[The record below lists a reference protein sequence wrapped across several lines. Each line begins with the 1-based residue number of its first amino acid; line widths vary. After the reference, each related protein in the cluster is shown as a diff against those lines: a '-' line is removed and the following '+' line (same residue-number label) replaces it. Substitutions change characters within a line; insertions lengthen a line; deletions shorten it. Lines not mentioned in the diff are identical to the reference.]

1 MKRIFPLILFS
12 FLCLVLAS
20 SYPND
25 KATSRRGT
33 HALASM
39 WKDYEEAAEA
49 GLPQSMMEISAE
61 IKNEA
66 FRRRLPW
73 DFYDASLKH
82 VDAGV
87 NRNWKLRDSLNTAA
101 AKGFEDFG
109 DPLLLLMYDM
119 KMWKSSPDSLYNY
132 VQRHASRL
140 KRSRTASVYSGC
152 NPFSLSVALSSI
164 LGPCSE
170 SVLNSVD
177 NDYEFALWSLLLK
190 KWDRGKV
197 AARTI
202 DALKASFGNS
212 YPASAFLELFEIDV
226 LKDGRKRLDMLGRFA
241 EKYSDK
247 AVSLIAWQDLLQ
259 HEFNEMEDKAS
270 SDEYLA
276 FKEVLNGFLKR
287 KSAFRGD
294 EADIARGCTKVDR
307 ILRQMELKSVKVEFR
322 DGRAEFC
329 LRNMDRIRVI
339 VRNDEESVHDGW
351 LYNARRS
358 FYAYDTLRLDLPP
371 MDDGSW
377 KVVCSDGKKDV
388 ADFIYDKYTLS
399 VAHHDVKTG
408 GGNRKCVY
416 VADYKT
422 GCPLESVDM
431 ELLTSSGRSLCKVGN
446 VVLEGFTPVPDK
458 IYEVLDQSRYDSHRL
473 LISHRSA
480 DGITR
485 RSRAVYLPGPR
496 RAGEDNKIRLGAE
509 VMTDRGA
516 YNPGDTLE
524 YKVVV
529 YVRGAEMRAA
539 DEGLDVKVVLRDSRG
554 EKIAE
559 QTLVLNAFGSATGRF
574 VLDAIERNGYHSLE
588 VSRDGAALGSRGVVV
603 DEFVLPTYDLHFDRF
618 DRIYLPGDKV
628 TLTGV
633 LKSFSGHS
641 LSSADVKYVVKI
653 NQELY
658 HEGRLEI
665 ASDGR
670 FEIPFTATCPEDRT
684 ICDVEVRVM
693 VTDAT
698 GETKEFFWSSAIPSW
713 FKVSAQLLDKDEG
726 AYWWPSGSD
735 RDTIYDKNIVG
746 DDYVRIVCAMGMDR
760 RSSVSGLPMNYRL
773 LKGKEL
779 VQAGSVMSGDTLSVD
794 FTTLPSGAYE
804 FALGASLKDG
814 YGKAVFEVWRSEIL
828 KVGYNDN
835 KLPEPLDRFFRVLD
849 ADRVRFQIGSAVKP
863 MWAVVELVD
872 ETGTPCVDRWG
883 KEEVR
888 VIAVNGESGSG
899 STLHVVDFDY
909 LESYPEMVTVRV
921 AGFRNS
927 QAITWNRSWNRS
939 WNRPVTVPDFNL
951 SISRM
956 QDKAYPDTYCSV
968 DVRMSP
974 DAELLAAVFDKS
986 SEAVLNNRWY
996 GIFPMVK
1003 PVPYVSSV
1011 AGVDAGHYSPH
1022 RLMYKSVSRDNA
1034 VDYVRVEEASAE
1046 MSVDAGLKLDS
1057 DIASDHV
1064 GQIDIRDDFST
1075 TLAFEPFI
1083 YPSESGDACLS
1094 FRTSDKLSTFVVQ
1107 MFAHDKNMNNTVV
1120 RRDMLVTLPVKVSV
1134 AAPSYL
1140 YKGDSYVLNASV
1152 SNLSDSTVDGVMTV
1166 EVYDGEKHEGVVPVQ
1181 VLSRNVRVPAG
1192 GSAAAGF
1199 EIEVPDSLGL
1209 KVVFAGCMES
1219 DGSVVEVS
1227 DGVFVTVPVR
1237 PDSQS
1242 LAESHSMVV
1251 KHGDS
1256 IQEIISML
1264 GERFVNVSSAGA
1276 EYVEV
1281 PLMDMLRESIPSV
1294 VEPEYIDLISL
1305 SEAMYADFM
1314 AYGLHKMDDK
1324 GHEELKPY
1332 LEAAMTY
1339 LNKMSSYRNA
1349 DGGFGWL
1356 RGMPSS
1362 ETVTAVVLEHLAA
1375 LRDKRLLDDI
1385 HLFYGED
1392 ALDVYDDMATD
1403 AVTYLDRS
1411 FFNKDHDRKH
1421 IGGLSLLQ
1429 YMYVRTKFVAVSFD
1443 VRTDAR
1449 VSLNVDLPDAS
1460 LLDKVRLINVYMA
1473 LDASDAGKELARA
1486 WGFRKM
1492 ARQKK
1497 QMYGGVESLLE
1508 YAVQHPD
1515 GGWYYP
1521 NAVPSVRGLLES
1533 EAYAHA
1539 MICDLLRELGEDSLA
1554 DGICVWIMLQKETQE
1569 WSDDPG
1575 YLSALASV
1583 YESSDA
1589 VKGTR
1594 VAMMRKRYT
1603 MPFSQIK
1610 SVGNGMKIDVK
1621 YFKEEMQG
1629 GRREILPGDTLAV
1642 GDKIVAVYSLWSQE
1656 NRSFVR
1662 ISVPRPAAL
1671 SPADQLSGMMG
1682 GWFRGSAGLYPYSYR
1697 EVRTDRTIYWVD
1709 VFPEEKS
1716 VYEEKMFV
1724 TQEGKFVTP
1733 AAEMECMYSPHYRAN
1748 SDGGRIFTVTKA
1760 VE

>member
-33 HALASM
+33 HVLASM

-61 IKNEA
+61 IKKEA

-101 AKGFEDFG
+101 AKDFEDFG

-119 KMWKSSPDSLYNY
+119 NMWKSSPDSLYNY
-132 VQRHASRL
+132 VHRHASRL
-140 KRSRTASVYSGC
+140 KRSRTASAYSGC

-177 NDYEFALWSLLLK
+177 NDYEFALWSLLLR

-226 LKDGRKRLDMLGRFA
+226 VKDGRKRLEMLEEFA

-247 AVSLIAWQDLLQ
+247 AVSLIAWQELLQ
-259 HEFNEMEDKAS
+259 HEFDGMEDKAS

-276 FKEVLNGFLKR
+276 FKEVLNGFQKC

-307 ILRQMELKSVKVEFR
+307 MLRQMESKSVKAEFR

-329 LRNMDRIRVI
+329 LRNMDRIRVT

-388 ADFIYDKYTLS
+388 AEFIYDKYTLS
-399 VAHHDVKTG
+399 VAHHDVKSD
-408 GGNRKCVY
+408 GGNTKYVY

-431 ELLTSSGRSLCKVGN
+431 ELLTSSGRSLCKVDN

-458 IYEVLDQSRYDSHRL
+458 IYGVLDQSRYDSHRL

-516 YNPGDTLE
+516 YNPGDTLQ

-559 QTLVLNAFGSATGRF
+559 QTQTLNAFGSAAGRF

-653 NQELY
+653 NRELY

-726 AYWWPSGSD
+726 FYWWPSGSD

-760 RSSVSGLPMNYRL
+760 ESPVSGLPMNYRL

-779 VQAGSVMSGDTLSVD
+779 VVAGSVMSGDTLSVD

-804 FALGASLKDG
+804 FALEASLKDG
-814 YGKAVFEVWRSEIL
+814 YGKTVSEVWRSEIL
-828 KVGYNDN
+828 KVGDNDDM
-835 KLPEPLDRFFRVLD
+835 LPEPLDRFFRVLD

-863 MWAVVELVD
+863 MWTVVELVD
-872 ETGTPCVDRWG
+872 ETGTPCVDLQG

-927 QAITWNRSWNRS
+927 QAITWNRSWK
-939 WNRPVTVPDFNL
+939 RPVTVPDFNL

-956 QDKAYPDTYCSV
+956 QDKAYPDSYCRV

-986 SEAVLNNRWY
+986 SETVMDNRWY

-1003 PVPYVSSV
+1003 PVPYVSHV

-1022 RLMYKSVSRDNA
+1022 RLMYKSASRNNA
-1034 VDYVRVEEASAE
+1034 VDYVSVEEASAD
-1046 MSVDAGLKLDS
+1046 MSAMGFS
-1057 DIASDHV
+1057 DTPAR
-1064 GQIDIRDDFST
+1064 IDIRDDFSA
-1075 TLAFEPFI
+1075 TLAFEPFL
-1083 YPSESGDACLS
+1083 YPSESGDARLD

-1120 RRDMLVTLPVKVSV
+1120 RREMLVTLPAKVSV

-1140 YKGDSYVLNASV
+1140 YKGDGYVLNASV
-1152 SNLSDSTVDGVMTV
+1152 SNLSDSPLNGVVTV
-1166 EVYDGEKHEGVVPVQ
+1166 EVYDGNTYADVIPVQ

-1237 PDSQS
+1237 PDPQT

-1251 KHGDS
+1251 RPGDS
-1256 IQEIISML
+1256 IQEIRSML

-1294 VEPEYIDLISL
+1294 VEPEYMDLISL
-1305 SEAMYADFM
+1305 SEAMCADFM

-1403 AVTYLDRS
+1403 AVKYLDRS

-1421 IGGLSLLQ
+1421 IGYLSLLQ
-1429 YMYVRTKFVAVSFD
+1429 YMYVRTRFAAVPFD
-1443 VRTDAR
+1443 VKEPAKLSWDAD
-1449 VSLNVDLPDAS
+1449 VEGGS
-1460 LLDKVRLINVYMA
+1460 LLDKVRLIRIYMA
-1473 LDASDAGKELARA
+1473 LNASDAGKELARS
-1486 WGFRKM
+1486 WGLRNM
-1492 ARQKK
+1492 ARLKK
-1497 QMYGGVESLLE
+1497 QMRGEVESLIE
-1508 YAVQHPD
+1508 YAVPHPD

-1521 NAVPSVRGLLES
+1521 NAVPSVRGLLGS

-1539 MICDLLRELGEDSLA
+1539 LICDLLRELGEDSLA
-1554 DGICVWIMLQKETQE
+1554 DGICVWIMLQKETQQ
-1569 WSDDPG
+1569 WSNDPG
-1575 YLSALASV
+1575 YLAALSSV

-1589 VKGTR
+1589 VKDTR
-1594 VAMMRKRYT
+1594 VAKMSKRYQK
-1603 MPFSQIK
+1603 PFSRIK
-1610 SVGNGMKIDVK
+1610 AVGNGMKMDIG
-1621 YFKEEMQG
+1621 YFKEDVRGNRKEV
-1629 GRREILPGDTLAV
+1629 LPGDTLSV
-1642 GDKIVAVYSLWSQE
+1642 GDKVIAVYSLWSQE

-1662 ISVPRPAAL
+1662 VSVPRPAAL
-1671 SPADQLSGMMG
+1671 SPADQLSGMIG
-1682 GWFRGSAGLYPYSYR
+1682 GWARGASGVYPYCYR
-1697 EVRTDRTIYWVD
+1697 EVRSDRTIYWVD

-1716 VYEEKMFV
+1716 SFEEEMFV
-1724 TQEGKFVTP
+1724 MQEGKFVTP
-1733 AAEMECMYSPHYRAN
+1733 SAEMECMYSPHYRAN

>member
-33 HALASM
+33 HVLASM

-61 IKNEA
+61 IKKEA

-101 AKGFEDFG
+101 AKDFEDFG

-119 KMWKSSPDSLYNY
+119 NMWKSSPDSLYNY
-132 VQRHASRL
+132 VHRHASRL
-140 KRSRTASVYSGC
+140 KRSRTASAYSGC

-177 NDYEFALWSLLLK
+177 NDYEFALWSLLLR

-226 LKDGRKRLDMLGRFA
+226 VKDGRKRLEMLEEFA

-247 AVSLIAWQDLLQ
+247 AVSLIAWQELLQ
-259 HEFNEMEDKAS
+259 HEFDGMEDKAS

-276 FKEVLNGFLKR
+276 FKEVLNGFQKC

-307 ILRQMELKSVKVEFR
+307 MLRQMESKSVKAEFR

-329 LRNMDRIRVI
+329 LRNMDRIRVT

-388 ADFIYDKYTLS
+388 AEFIYDKYTLS
-399 VAHHDVKTG
+399 VAHHDVKSD
-408 GGNRKCVY
+408 GGNTKYVY

-431 ELLTSSGRSLCKVGN
+431 ELLTSSGRSLCKVDN

-458 IYEVLDQSRYDSHRL
+458 IYGVLDQSRYDSHRL

-516 YNPGDTLE
+516 YNPGDTLQ

-559 QTLVLNAFGSATGRF
+559 QTQTLNAFGSAAGRF

-653 NQELY
+653 NRELY

-726 AYWWPSGSD
+726 FYWWPSGSD

-760 RSSVSGLPMNYRL
+760 ESPVSGLPMNYRL

-779 VQAGSVMSGDTLSVD
+779 VVAGSVMSGDTLSVD

-804 FALGASLKDG
+804 FALEASLKDG
-814 YGKAVFEVWRSEIL
+814 YGKTVSEVWRSEIL
-828 KVGYNDN
+828 KVGDNDDM
-835 KLPEPLDRFFRVLD
+835 LPEPLDRFFRVLD
-849 ADRVRFQIGSAVKP
+849 DDRVRFQIGSAVKP
-863 MWAVVELVD
+863 MWTVVELVD
-872 ETGTPCVDRWG
+872 ETGTPCVDLQG

-927 QAITWNRSWNRS
+927 QAITWNRSWK
-939 WNRPVTVPDFNL
+939 RPVTVPDFNL

-956 QDKAYPDTYCSV
+956 QDKAYPDSYCRV

-986 SEAVLNNRWY
+986 SETVMDNRWY

-1003 PVPYVSSV
+1003 PVPYVSHV

-1022 RLMYKSVSRDNA
+1022 RLMYKSASRNNA
-1034 VDYVRVEEASAE
+1034 VDYVSVEEASAD
-1046 MSVDAGLKLDS
+1046 MSAMGFS
-1057 DIASDHV
+1057 DTPAR
-1064 GQIDIRDDFST
+1064 IDIRDDFSA
-1075 TLAFEPFI
+1075 TLAFEPFL
-1083 YPSESGDACLS
+1083 YPSESGDARLDFC
-1094 FRTSDKLSTFVVQ
+1094 TSDKLSTFVVQ

-1120 RRDMLVTLPVKVSV
+1120 RREMLVTLPAKVSV
-1134 AAPSYL
+1134 SAPSFL
-1140 YKGDSYVLNASV
+1140 YKGDGYVLNASV
-1152 SNLSDSTVDGVMTV
+1152 SNLSDSPLNGVVTV
-1166 EVYDGEKHEGVVPVQ
+1166 EVYDGNTYADVIPVQ

-1237 PDSQS
+1237 PDSQT

-1251 KHGDS
+1251 RPGDS
-1256 IQEIISML
+1256 IQEIRSML

-1276 EYVEV
+1276 EYAEV
-1281 PLMDMLRESIPSV
+1281 SLMDMLRESIPSV
-1294 VEPEYIDLISL
+1294 VEPEYMDLISL
-1305 SEAMYADFM
+1305 SEAMHADFM

-1403 AVTYLDRS
+1403 AVKYLDRS

-1421 IGGLSLLQ
+1421 IGYLSLLQ
-1429 YMYVRTKFVAVSFD
+1429 YMYVRTRFAAVPFD
-1443 VRTDAR
+1443 VKEPAKLSWDAD
-1449 VSLNVDLPDAS
+1449 VEGGS
-1460 LLDKVRLINVYMA
+1460 LLDKVRLIRIYLA
-1473 LDASDAGKELARA
+1473 LNASDAGKELARS
-1486 WGFRKM
+1486 WGLRNM
-1492 ARQKK
+1492 ARLKK
-1497 QMYGGVESLLE
+1497 QMRGEVESLIE
-1508 YAVQHPD
+1508 YAVPHPD

-1521 NAVPSVRGLLES
+1521 NAVPSVRGLLGS

-1539 MICDLLRELGEDSLA
+1539 LICDLLRELGEDSLA
-1554 DGICVWIMLQKETQE
+1554 DGICVWIMLQKETQQ
-1569 WSDDPG
+1569 WSNDPG
-1575 YLSALASV
+1575 YLAALSSV

-1589 VKGTR
+1589 VKDTR
-1594 VAMMRKRYT
+1594 VAKMSKRYQK
-1603 MPFSQIK
+1603 PFSRIK
-1610 SVGNGMKIDVK
+1610 AVGNGMKMDIG
-1621 YFKEEMQG
+1621 YFKEDVRGNRKEV
-1629 GRREILPGDTLAV
+1629 LPGDTLSV
-1642 GDKIVAVYSLWSQE
+1642 GDKVIAVYSLWSQE

-1662 ISVPRPAAL
+1662 VSVPRPAAL
-1671 SPADQLSGMMG
+1671 SPADQLSGMIG
-1682 GWFRGSAGLYPYSYR
+1682 GWARGSSGVYPYCYR
-1697 EVRTDRTIYWVD
+1697 EVRSDRTIYWVD

-1716 VYEEKMFV
+1716 SFEEEMFV
-1724 TQEGKFVTP
+1724 MQEGKFVTP
-1733 AAEMECMYSPHYRAN
+1733 SAEMECMYSPHYRAN

>member
-1 MKRIFPLILFS
+1 MKRIFLFIS
-12 FLCLVLAS
+12 FFFLCVVLAS
-20 SYPND
+20 SYSYD
-25 KATSRRGT
+25 KTASRRGAHVLT
-33 HALASM
+33 SM

-61 IKNEA
+61 IKKEA
-66 FRRRLPW
+66 FRKRLPW

-101 AKGFEDFG
+101 AKDFEDFG

-140 KRSRTASVYSGC
+140 QRSRTASVYSGC

-177 NDYEFALWSLLLK
+177 NDYEFALWSLLLR

-226 LKDGRKRLDMLGRFA
+226 VKDGCKRLEMLEEFA

-247 AVSLIAWQDLLQ
+247 AVSLIADQELLQ
-259 HEFNEMEDKAS
+259 HEFNEMEAKAS

-276 FKEVLNGFLKR
+276 FKEVLNGFQKC

-307 ILRQMELKSVKVEFR
+307 ILRQMELKSVKAEFR

-329 LRNMDRIRVI
+329 QRNMDRIRVT

-351 LYNARRS
+351 HYNARRS

-399 VAHHDVKTG
+399 VAHHDVRAG
-408 GGNRKCVY
+408 GGNRKCIY

-422 GCPLESVDM
+422 GRPLETVDM
-431 ELLTSSGRSLCKVGN
+431 ELMTSSGRSLCKVDN
-446 VVLEGFTPVPDK
+446 VLLEGFTPVPDK
-458 IYEVLDQSRYDSHRL
+458 IYRALDESAYDSHRL
-473 LISHRSA
+473 LISHRGA

-485 RSRAVYLPGPR
+485 RARAVYLPASR
-496 RAGEDNKIRLGAE
+496 RATEDAKFRLGAE

-539 DEGLDVKVVLRDSRG
+539 DEGLDVRVFLRDSRG
-554 EKIAE
+554 EKLAE
-559 QTLVLNAFGSATGRF
+559 QTLVLNAFGSAAGRF
-574 VLDAIERNGYHSLE
+574 VLDDIERNGYHSLE
-588 VSRDGAALGSRGVVV
+588 VSREGTVLGSQGVVV
-603 DEFVLPTYDLHFDRF
+603 DEFVLPTYDLQFDKF

-628 TLTGV
+628 ALTGV
-633 LKSFSGHS
+633 LKSYSGHS

-698 GETKEFFWSSAIPSW
+698 GETKEFFWSSAIPSS

-726 AYWWPSGSD
+726 FYWWPSGSD

-760 RSSVSGLPMNYRL
+760 KSSVSGLPMNYRL

-779 VQAGSVMSGDTLSVD
+779 VQVGSVMSSDTLSVD

-804 FALGASLKDG
+804 FALEASMRDG
-814 YGKAVFEVWRSEIL
+814 YGKTVSEVWRSEIL
-828 KVGYNDN
+828 KVGDNDDM
-835 KLPEPLDRFFRVLD
+835 LPEPLDRFFRVLD
-849 ADRVRFQIGSAVKP
+849 DDRVRFQIGSAVKP
-863 MWAVVELVD
+863 MWIVVELVD
-872 ETGTPCVDRWG
+872 ETGTPCVDLQG

-888 VIAVNGESGSG
+888 EIAVNGGSGSG

-909 LESYPEMVTVRV
+909 LESYPEMVAVRV
-921 AGFRNS
+921 TGFRNS
-927 QAITWNRSWNRS
+927 QAITWNRSWK
-939 WNRPVTVPDFNL
+939 RPVTVPDFNL

-956 QDKAYPDTYCSV
+956 QDKAYPDSYCSV
-968 DVRMSP
+968 GVRMSP

-986 SEAVLNNRWY
+986 SEAVQNNRWY

-1003 PVPYVSSV
+1003 PVPYVSHV

-1022 RLMYKSVSRDNA
+1022 RFMYKSASRNNA
-1034 VDYVRVEEASAE
+1034 VDYVRVEEASAD
-1046 MSVDAGLKLDS
+1046 MSAMSFS
-1057 DIASDHV
+1057 DTPAR
-1064 GQIDIRDDFST
+1064 IDIRDDFST

-1083 YPSESGDACLS
+1083 YPSESGDARLN

-1120 RRDMLVTLPVKVSV
+1120 RREMLVTLPAKVSV
-1134 AAPSYL
+1134 SAPSYL

-1152 SNLSDSTVDGVMTV
+1152 SSLSDSPLNGVVTV
-1166 EVYDGEKHEGVVPVQ
+1166 EVYDGDTYTDAAPVQ

-1192 GSAAAGF
+1192 GSTAAGF
-1199 EIEVPDSLGL
+1199 EIQVPDSLGL
-1209 KVVFAGCMES
+1209 KVVFAGCMEA

-1237 PDSQS
+1237 PDSQTLS
-1242 LAESHSMVV
+1242 ESHSMVV
-1251 KHGDS
+1251 KPGDS
-1256 IQEIISML
+1256 IQEIRSVL

-1276 EYVEV
+1276 DYVEV
-1281 PLMDMLRESIPSV
+1281 MLMNMLRESIPNV
-1294 VEPEYIDLISL
+1294 VEPEYMDLISL
-1305 SEAMYADFM
+1305 SEAMHADFI
-1314 AYGLHKMDDK
+1314 AYGLHKMDNRSQD
-1324 GHEELKPY
+1324 EMKPY
-1332 LEAAMTY
+1332 LDAAMTY
-1339 LNKMSSYRNA
+1339 LNQMSSYRNA

-1375 LRDKRLLDDI
+1375 LRDNRLMDDI
-1385 HLFYGED
+1385 HLSYGED

-1403 AVTYLDRS
+1403 AVKYLDRS
-1411 FFNKDHDRKH
+1411 FFNKDHDCKR
-1421 IGGLSLLQ
+1421 IGCLSLLQ
-1429 YMYVRTKFVAVSFD
+1429 YMYVRARFVAVPFD
-1443 VRTDAR
+1443 VKMSAKPSWDADVR
-1449 VSLNVDLPDAS
+1449 GGS
-1460 LLDKVRLINVYMA
+1460 LLDKVRLIRIYMA
-1473 LDASDAGKELARA
+1473 LNASDAGRELARS
-1486 WGFRKM
+1486 WGLRNM
-1492 ARQKK
+1492 ARLKK
-1497 QMYGGVESLLE
+1497 QMRGEVESLIE
-1508 YAVQHPD
+1508 YAVPHPD

-1539 MICDLLRELGEDSLA
+1539 MICDLLRELGEDRLA
-1554 DGICVWIMLQKETQE
+1554 DGICVWIMLQKETQQ
-1569 WSDDPG
+1569 WSNDPG
-1575 YLSALASV
+1575 YLAALSSV
-1583 YESSDA
+1583 YGSSDA
-1589 VKGTR
+1589 VKDTR
-1594 VAMMRKRYT
+1594 VARMSKCYEK
-1603 MPFSQIK
+1603 PFTQIK
-1610 SVGNGMKIDVK
+1610 AVGNGMKMDIG
-1621 YFKEEMQG
+1621 YFKEDIRGNRKEV
-1629 GRREILPGDTLAV
+1629 LPGDTLSV
-1642 GDKIVAVYSLWSQE
+1642 GDKVIAVYSLWSQE

-1662 ISVPRPAAL
+1662 VSVPRPAAL
-1671 SPADQLSGMMG
+1671 RPVDQLSGMIG
-1682 GWFRGSAGLYPYSYR
+1682 GWFRGSSGVYPYCYR
-1697 EVRTDRTIYWVD
+1697 EVRADRTIYWVD

-1716 VYEEKMFV
+1716 SFEEEMFV
-1724 TQEGKFVTP
+1724 EQEGEFVTP
-1733 AAEMECMYSPHYRAN
+1733 AAEVECMYSPHYRAN
-1748 SDGGRIFTVTKA
+1748 VDGGRIFTVTKA
-1760 VE
+1760 AE

>member
-1 MKRIFPLILFS
+1 M
-12 FLCLVLAS
+12 
-20 SYPND
+20 
-25 KATSRRGT
+25 
-33 HALASM
+33 
-39 WKDYEEAAEA
+39 
-49 GLPQSMMEISAE
+49 PQKMMEISGE
-61 IKNEA
+61 IKKEA
-66 FRRRLPW
+66 FRRHLPW

-101 AKGFEDFG
+101 AKGFEEFG

-140 KRSRTASVYSGC
+140 KRSENRAVYSGC

-164 LGPCSE
+164 LGPCSD
-170 SVLNSVD
+170 SVLNSLE
-177 NDYEFALWSLLLK
+177 NDYEFALWSLLLR

-212 YPASAFLELFEIDV
+212 YPSSAFLELFETDV
-226 LKDGRKRLDMLGRFA
+226 VKDDRKRLEMLELFTD
-241 EKYSDK
+241 KYSDR
-247 AVSLIAWQDLLQ
+247 AVSLIARQELLQ
-259 HEFNEMEDKAS
+259 QEFDDMENKAS
-270 SDEYLA
+270 CDEYLA
-276 FKEVLNGFLKR
+276 FKEILNGFLKR

-294 EADIARGCTKVDR
+294 EADIARGCIKVDR
-307 ILRQMELKSVKVEFR
+307 ILRQMEMKSVKAELR

-329 LRNMDRIRVI
+329 LRNMDRIRVTI
-339 VRNDEESVHDGW
+339 KNDEESIHDEW

-358 FYAYDTLRLDLPP
+358 FYAYDTLRLELPP

-388 ADFIYDKYTLS
+388 AEFIYDKYTLS
-399 VAHHDVKTG
+399 VAHHDVKSD
-408 GGNRKCVY
+408 GGNTKYVY

-431 ELLTSSGRSLCKVGN
+431 ELLTSSGRSLCKVAN

-473 LISHRSA
+473 LISHRCA

-485 RSRAVYLPGPR
+485 RSRAVYLPASR
-496 RAGEDNKIRLGAE
+496 RADEDKKIRLGAA

-516 YNPGDTLE
+516 YNPGDTLQ

-529 YVRGAEMRAA
+529 YVRGTEMRAV

-559 QTLVLNAFGSATGRF
+559 QALVLNAFGSAAGRF

-588 VSRDGAALGSRGVVV
+588 VSHDGAALGSQGVVV
-603 DEFVLPTYDLHFDRF
+603 DEFVLPTYDLQFDRF

-653 NQELY
+653 NRELY

-670 FEIPFTATCPEDRT
+670 FEIPFIATCPEDRA

-698 GETKEFFWSSAIPSW
+698 GETKEFFWSTAIPSS

-726 AYWWPSGSD
+726 FYWWPSGSD

-746 DDYVRIVCAMGMDR
+746 DDYVRIMCEMGMDR
-760 RSSVSGLPMNYRL
+760 NSPVSGLPMNYRL

-779 VQAGSVMSGDTLSVD
+779 VHAGSIISGDTLSVD

-804 FALGASLKDG
+804 FVLEASLEDG
-814 YGKAVFEVWRSEIL
+814 YGKTVSEVWRSEIL
-828 KVGYNDN
+828 KIGDNDAM
-835 KLPEPLDRFFRVLD
+835 LPEPLDRFFRVLD
-849 ADRVRFQIGSAVKP
+849 DDRVSFQIGSALKP

-888 VIAVNGESGSG
+888 VITVNGEPGSG

-909 LESYPEMVTVRV
+909 PESYPEMVTVRV
-921 AGFRNS
+921 TGFRNS
-927 QAITWNRSWNRS
+927 QVITWNRSWK
-939 WNRPVTVPDFNL
+939 RPVTVPDFNL
-951 SISRM
+951 SISRI
-956 QDKAYPDTYCSV
+956 QDRVYPDSYCSV
-968 DVRMSP
+968 DVSMSP
-974 DAELLAAVFDKS
+974 DAELLTAVFDKS
-986 SEAVLNNRWY
+986 SETVMGNRWY

-1011 AGVDAGHYSPH
+1011 TGIDAGHYSPH
-1022 RLMYKSVSRDNA
+1022 RLKYYKSASRNNA

-1046 MSVDAGLKLDS
+1046 MSVMDYADTP
-1057 DIASDHV
+1057 AR
-1064 GQIDIRDDFST
+1064 IDIRDDFST

-1083 YPSESGDACLS
+1083 YPSESGDARLN

-1120 RRDMLVTLPVKVSV
+1120 RREILVTLPVKVSV
-1134 AAPSYL
+1134 TAPSYL
-1140 YKGDSYVLNASV
+1140 YKGDSYVLNASL
-1152 SNLSDSTVDGVMTV
+1152 SNLSDSPLNGVVTV
-1166 EVYDGEKHEGVVPVQ
+1166 EVYDGETYTDAAPVQ
-1181 VLSRNVRVPAG
+1181 VLARNVCVPAG

-1209 KVVFAGCMES
+1209 KVVFAGCVEA

-1237 PDSQS
+1237 PDSQTLS
-1242 LAESHSMVV
+1242 ESHSMVV
-1251 KHGDS
+1251 KPGDS
-1256 IQEIISML
+1256 IQEIRSVL

-1276 EYVEV
+1276 DYVEV
-1281 PLMDMLRESIPSV
+1281 MLMDMLRESIPNV
-1294 VEPEYIDLISL
+1294 VEPEYMDLISL
-1305 SEAMYADFM
+1305 SEAMHADFI
-1314 AYGLHKMDDK
+1314 AYGLHKMDNRSQ
-1324 GHEELKPY
+1324 EEMKPY
-1332 LEAAMTY
+1332 LDAAMTY
-1339 LNKMSSYRNA
+1339 LNQMSSYRNA

-1375 LRDKRLLDDI
+1375 LRDKRLMDDI
-1385 HLFYGED
+1385 HLSYGED

-1403 AVTYLDRS
+1403 AVKYLDRS
-1411 FFNKDHDRKH
+1411 FFNKDHDCKR
-1421 IGGLSLLQ
+1421 IGCLSLLQ
-1429 YMYVRTKFVAVSFD
+1429 YMYVRARFVAVPFD
-1443 VRTDAR
+1443 VKMSAKPSWDADVR
-1449 VSLNVDLPDAS
+1449 GAS
-1460 LLDKVRLINVYMA
+1460 LLDKVRLIRIYMA
-1473 LDASDAGKELARA
+1473 LNASDAGRELARS
-1486 WGFRKM
+1486 WGLRNM
-1492 ARQKK
+1492 ARLKK
-1497 QMYGGVESLLE
+1497 QMRGEVESLIE
-1508 YAVQHPD
+1508 YAVPHPD

-1539 MICDLLRELGEDSLA
+1539 MICDLLRELGEDRLA
-1554 DGICVWIMLQKETQE
+1554 DGICVWIMLQKETQQ
-1569 WSDDPG
+1569 WSNDPG
-1575 YLSALASV
+1575 YLAALSSV
-1583 YESSDA
+1583 YGSSDA
-1589 VKGTR
+1589 VKDTR
-1594 VAMMRKRYT
+1594 VARMSKCYEK
-1603 MPFSQIK
+1603 PFTQIK
-1610 SVGNGMKIDVK
+1610 AVGNGMKMDIG
-1621 YFKEEMQG
+1621 YFKEDIRGNRKEV
-1629 GRREILPGDTLAV
+1629 LPGDTLSV
-1642 GDKIVAVYSLWSQE
+1642 GDKVIAVYSLWSQE

-1662 ISVPRPAAL
+1662 VSVPRPAAL
-1671 SPADQLSGMMG
+1671 RPADQLSGMIG
-1682 GWFRGSAGLYPYSYR
+1682 GWFRGSSGVYPYCYR
-1697 EVRTDRTIYWVD
+1697 EVRADRTIYWVD

-1716 VYEEKMFV
+1716 SLEEEMFV
-1724 TQEGKFVTP
+1724 EQEGVFVTP
-1733 AAEMECMYSPHYRAN
+1733 AAEVECMYSSHYRAN
-1748 SDGGRIFTVTKA
+1748 VDGGRILTVTKA
-1760 VE
+1760 AE

>member
-33 HALASM
+33 HVLASM

-61 IKNEA
+61 IKKEA

-101 AKGFEDFG
+101 AKDFEDFG

-119 KMWKSSPDSLYNY
+119 NMWKSSPDSLYNY
-132 VQRHASRL
+132 VHRHASRL
-140 KRSRTASVYSGC
+140 KRSRTASAYSGC

-177 NDYEFALWSLLLK
+177 NDYEFALWSLLLR

-226 LKDGRKRLDMLGRFA
+226 VKDGRKRLEMLEEFA

-247 AVSLIAWQDLLQ
+247 AVSLIAWQELLQ
-259 HEFNEMEDKAS
+259 HEFDGMEDKAS

-276 FKEVLNGFLKR
+276 FKEVLNGFQKC

-307 ILRQMELKSVKVEFR
+307 MLRQMESKSVKAEFR

-329 LRNMDRIRVI
+329 LRNMDRIRVT

-388 ADFIYDKYTLS
+388 AEFIYDKYTLS
-399 VAHHDVKTG
+399 VAHHDVKSD
-408 GGNRKCVY
+408 GGNTKYVY

-431 ELLTSSGRSLCKVGN
+431 ELLTSSGRSLCKVDN

-458 IYEVLDQSRYDSHRL
+458 IYGVLDQSRYDSHRL

-516 YNPGDTLE
+516 YNPGDTLQ

-559 QTLVLNAFGSATGRF
+559 QTQTLNAFGSAAGRF

-653 NQELY
+653 NRELY

-726 AYWWPSGSD
+726 FYWWPSGSD

-760 RSSVSGLPMNYRL
+760 ESPVSGLPMNYRL

-779 VQAGSVMSGDTLSVD
+779 VVAGSVMSGDTLSVD

-804 FALGASLKDG
+804 FALEASLKDG
-814 YGKAVFEVWRSEIL
+814 YGKTVSEVWRSEIL
-828 KVGYNDN
+828 KVGDNDDM
-835 KLPEPLDRFFRVLD
+835 LPEPLDRFFRVLD

-863 MWAVVELVD
+863 MWTVVELVD
-872 ETGTPCVDRWG
+872 ETGTPCVDLQG

-927 QAITWNRSWNRS
+927 QAITWNRSWK
-939 WNRPVTVPDFNL
+939 RPVTVPDFNL

-956 QDKAYPDTYCSV
+956 QDKAYPDSYCRV

-986 SEAVLNNRWY
+986 SETVMDNRWY

-1003 PVPYVSSV
+1003 PVPYVSHV

-1022 RLMYKSVSRDNA
+1022 RLMYKSASRNNA
-1034 VDYVRVEEASAE
+1034 VDYVSVEEASAD
-1046 MSVDAGLKLDS
+1046 MSAMGFS
-1057 DIASDHV
+1057 DTPAR
-1064 GQIDIRDDFST
+1064 IDIRDDFSA
-1075 TLAFEPFI
+1075 TLAFEPFL
-1083 YPSESGDACLS
+1083 YPSESGDARLD

-1120 RRDMLVTLPVKVSV
+1120 RRDMLVTLPAKVSV

-1140 YKGDSYVLNASV
+1140 YKGDGYVLNASV
-1152 SNLSDSTVDGVMTV
+1152 SNLSDSPLNGVVTV
-1166 EVYDGEKHEGVVPVQ
+1166 EVYDGNTYADVIPVQ

-1237 PDSQS
+1237 PDSQT

-1251 KHGDS
+1251 RPGDS
-1256 IQEIISML
+1256 IQEIRSML
-1264 GERFVNVSSAGA
+1264 GKRFVNVSSAGA

-1294 VEPEYIDLISL
+1294 VEPEYMDLISL

-1403 AVTYLDRS
+1403 AVKYLDRS

-1421 IGGLSLLQ
+1421 IGYLSLLQ
-1429 YMYVRTKFVAVSFD
+1429 YMYVRTRFAAVPFD
-1443 VRTDAR
+1443 VKEPAKLSWDAD
-1449 VSLNVDLPDAS
+1449 VEGGS
-1460 LLDKVRLINVYMA
+1460 LLDKVRLIRIYLA
-1473 LDASDAGKELARA
+1473 LNASDAGKELARS
-1486 WGFRKM
+1486 WGLRNM
-1492 ARQKK
+1492 ARLKK
-1497 QMYGGVESLLE
+1497 QMRGEVESLIE
-1508 YAVQHPD
+1508 YAVPHPD

-1521 NAVPSVRGLLES
+1521 NAVPSVRGLLGS

-1554 DGICVWIMLQKETQE
+1554 DGICVWIMLQKETQQ
-1569 WSDDPG
+1569 WSNDPG
-1575 YLSALASV
+1575 YLAALSSV

-1589 VKGTR
+1589 VKDTR
-1594 VAMMRKRYT
+1594 VAKMSKRYQK
-1603 MPFSQIK
+1603 PFSRIK
-1610 SVGNGMKIDVK
+1610 AVGNGMKMDIG
-1621 YFKEEMQG
+1621 YFKEDVRGNRKEV
-1629 GRREILPGDTLAV
+1629 LPGDTLSV
-1642 GDKIVAVYSLWSQE
+1642 GDKVIAVYSLWSQE

-1662 ISVPRPAAL
+1662 VSVPRPAAL
-1671 SPADQLSGMMG
+1671 SPADQLSGMIG
-1682 GWFRGSAGLYPYSYR
+1682 GWARGSSGVYPYCYR
-1697 EVRTDRTIYWVD
+1697 EVRSDRTIYWVD

-1716 VYEEKMFV
+1716 SFEEEMFV
-1724 TQEGKFVTP
+1724 MQEGKFVTP
-1733 AAEMECMYSPHYRAN
+1733 SAEMECMYSPHYRAN

>member
-33 HALASM
+33 HVLASM

-61 IKNEA
+61 IKKEA

-132 VQRHASRL
+132 VQGHASRL
-140 KRSRTASVYSGC
+140 KRSENRAVYSGC
-152 NPFSLSVALSSI
+152 NPFSQSMSLNSI
-164 LGPCSE
+164 LDPCSE
-170 SVLNSVD
+170 ALLEDVD
-177 NDYEFALWSLLLK
+177 NDYEFALWSLLLR

-197 AARTI
+197 AEKTI
-202 DALKASFGNS
+202 AELKKSFGNS
-212 YPASAFLELFEIDV
+212 YPASAFLELFEIEV
-226 LKDGRKRLDMLGRFA
+226 LKDGRKRLDMLGGFA

-247 AVSLIAWQDLLQ
+247 AVSLIADQELLQ
-259 HEFNEMEDKAS
+259 HEFNEMEDNAS

-276 FKEVLNGFLKR
+276 FKEVLNGFQTR

-294 EADIARGCTKVDR
+294 EADIASGCAKVDR
-307 ILRQMELKSVKVEFR
+307 ILRQMELKSVKAEFR

-388 ADFIYDKYTLS
+388 AEFIYDKYTLS
-399 VAHHDVKTG
+399 VAHHDVKSD
-408 GGNRKCVY
+408 GGNTKYVY

-431 ELLTSSGRSLCKVGN
+431 ELLTSSGRSLCRVDD

-458 IYEVLDQSRYDSHRL
+458 IYGVLDQSRYDSHRL

-516 YNPGDTLE
+516 YNPGDTLQ

-559 QTLVLNAFGSATGRF
+559 QTLVLNAFGSAAGRF
-574 VLDAIERNGYHSLE
+574 ALDGIERNGYHSLE
-588 VSRDGAALGSRGVVV
+588 VSRDGAALGSQGVVV
-603 DEFVLPTYDLHFDRF
+603 DEFVLPTYDLQFDRF

-653 NQELY
+653 NRELY

-670 FEIPFTATCPEDRT
+670 FEIPFTATCPEDRN

-693 VTDAT
+693 ITDAT

-726 AYWWPSGSD
+726 FYWWPSGSD

-760 RSSVSGLPMNYRL
+760 KSPVLGLPMNYRL

-779 VQAGSVMSGDTLSVD
+779 VMTGSVMSGDTLSVD

-804 FALGASLKDG
+804 FAIEASLKDG
-814 YGKAVFEVWRSEIL
+814 HGKTVSEVWRSEIL
-828 KVGYNDN
+828 KVGDNDDM
-835 KLPEPLDRFFRVLD
+835 LPEPLDRFFRVLD

-863 MWAVVELVD
+863 MWTVVELVD

-883 KEEVR
+883 KEVVR

-927 QAITWNRSWNRS
+927 QAITWNRSWK
-939 WNRPVTVPDFNL
+939 RPVTVPDFNL

-956 QDKAYPDTYCSV
+956 QDKAYPDSYCSV

-986 SEAVLNNRWY
+986 SETVMDNRWY
-996 GIFPMVK
+996 GIFPMLK
-1003 PVPYVSSV
+1003 PVPYVSHV

-1022 RLMYKSVSRDNA
+1022 RLMYKSASRNNA
-1034 VDYVRVEEASAE
+1034 VDYVSVEEASAD
-1046 MSVDAGLKLDS
+1046 MSAMGFS
-1057 DIASDHV
+1057 DTPAR
-1064 GQIDIRDDFST
+1064 IDIRNDFSA
-1075 TLAFEPFI
+1075 TLAFEPFL
-1083 YPSESGDACLS
+1083 YPSESGDARLD

-1120 RRDMLVTLPVKVSV
+1120 RREMLVTLPAKVSV
-1134 AAPSYL
+1134 SAPSYL
-1140 YKGDSYVLNASV
+1140 YKGDGYVLNASV
-1152 SNLSDSTVDGVMTV
+1152 SNLSDSPLNGVVTV
-1166 EVYDGEKHEGVVPVQ
+1166 EVYDGNTYADVIPVQ

-1209 KVVFAGCMES
+1209 KVVFAGRMES

-1251 KHGDS
+1251 KPGDS
-1256 IQEIISML
+1256 IQEIRSML

-1294 VEPEYIDLISL
+1294 VEPEYMDLISL

-1324 GHEELKPY
+1324 GQEELKPY

-1339 LNKMSSYRNA
+1339 LNQMSSYRNA

-1403 AVTYLDRS
+1403 AVKYLDRS
-1411 FFNKDHDRKH
+1411 FFNKDHDRKY
-1421 IGGLSLLQ
+1421 IGCLSLLQ
-1429 YMYVRTKFVAVSFD
+1429 YMYVRTRFAAVPFD
-1443 VRTDAR
+1443 VKESAKLSWDAD
-1449 VSLNVDLPDAS
+1449 VEGGS
-1460 LLDKVRLINVYMA
+1460 LLDKVRLIRIYMA
-1473 LDASDAGKELARA
+1473 LNASDAGKELARS
-1486 WGFRKM
+1486 WGLRNM
-1492 ARQKK
+1492 ARLRKL
-1497 QMYGGVESLLE
+1497 MRVEVESLLE
-1508 YAVQHPD
+1508 YSVPHPD

-1554 DGICVWIMLQKETQE
+1554 DGICVWIMLQKETQQ
-1569 WSDDPG
+1569 WSNDPG
-1575 YLSALASV
+1575 YLAALSSV

-1589 VKGTR
+1589 VKDTR
-1594 VAMMRKRYT
+1594 VAKMSKRYQK
-1603 MPFSQIK
+1603 PFGRIK
-1610 SVGNGMKIDVK
+1610 AVGNGMKMDIG
-1621 YFKEEMQG
+1621 YFKEDMRGNRKEV
-1629 GRREILPGDTLAV
+1629 LPGDTLSV
-1642 GDKIVAVYSLWSQE
+1642 GDKVIAVYSLWSQE

-1662 ISVPRPAAL
+1662 VSVPRPAAL
-1671 SPADQLSGMMG
+1671 SPADQLSGMIG
-1682 GWFRGSAGLYPYSYR
+1682 GWARGSSGVYPYCYR

-1716 VYEEKMFV
+1716 SFEEEMFV
-1724 TQEGKFVTP
+1724 TQEGRFVTP

>member
-33 HALASM
+33 HVLASM

-61 IKNEA
+61 IKKEA

-101 AKGFEDFG
+101 AKDFEDFG

-132 VQRHASRL
+132 IQRYSSRL
-140 KRSRTASVYSGC
+140 KRSENKDVYSGC

-177 NDYEFALWSLLLK
+177 NDYEFALWSLLLR

-197 AARTI
+197 AEKTI
-202 DALKASFGNS
+202 AELKKSFGNS
-212 YPASAFLELFEIDV
+212 YPSAAFLELFEIDV
-226 LKDGRKRLDMLGRFA
+226 LKDDRKRLEMLEEFA
-241 EKYSDK
+241 GKYSDK
-247 AVSLIAWQDLLQ
+247 AVSLIAGQELYQ
-259 HEFNEMEDKAS
+259 HEFDEMEDKAS
-270 SDEYLA
+270 SDDYLA
-276 FKEVLNGFLKR
+276 LKVVLNVFLKR

-294 EADIARGCTKVDR
+294 EADIARGCTRIDR
-307 ILRQMELKSVKVEFR
+307 ILKQMESKSVKADVR
-322 DGRAEFC
+322 DGKAEFC
-329 LRNMDRIRVI
+329 LRNMDRIRVTL
-339 VRNDEESVHDGW
+339 VKDKKNVHEEW
-351 LYNARRS
+351 LYNGRRS
-358 FYAYDTLRLDLPP
+358 FYAYDTLRMEFPP

-377 KVVCSDGKKDV
+377 SVVCSDGKKDV

-399 VAHHDVKTG
+399 VAHHDVKAG

-422 GCPLESVDM
+422 GRPLETVDM
-431 ELLTSSGRSLCKVGN
+431 ELMTSSGRSLCKVDN
-446 VVLEGFTPVPDK
+446 VLLEGFTPVPDK
-458 IYEVLDQSRYDSHRL
+458 IYRALDESAYDSHRL
-473 LISHRSA
+473 LISHRGT

-485 RSRAVYLPGPR
+485 RARAVYLPASR
-496 RAGEDNKIRLGAE
+496 RATEDAKFRLGAE

-529 YVRGAEMRAA
+529 YVCGAEMRAA

-554 EKIAE
+554 EKLAE
-559 QTLVLNAFGSATGRF
+559 QILTLNAFGSAAGRF
-574 VLDAIERNGYHSLE
+574 VLDDIERNGYHSLE
-588 VSRDGAALGSRGVVV
+588 VSRDGAALGSQGVVV
-603 DEFVLPTYDLHFDRF
+603 DEFVLPTYDLQFDKF

-628 TLTGV
+628 ALTGV
-633 LKSFSGHS
+633 LKSYSGHS

-684 ICDVEVRVM
+684 ICDIEVRVM
-693 VTDAT
+693 ATDAT

-726 AYWWPSGSD
+726 FYWWPSGSD

-760 RSSVSGLPMNYRL
+760 KSPVSGLPMNYRL

-779 VQAGSVMSGDTLSVD
+779 VMTGSVMSGDTLSVD

-804 FALGASLKDG
+804 FALEASLKDG
-814 YGKAVFEVWRSEIL
+814 HGKTVSEVWRSEIL
-828 KVGYNDN
+828 KVGDNDDM
-835 KLPEPLDRFFRVLD
+835 LPEPLDRFFRVLD
-849 ADRVRFQIGSAVKP
+849 DDRVRFQIGSAVKP
-863 MWAVVELVD
+863 MWIVVELVD
-872 ETGTPCVDRWG
+872 ETGAPCVDRWG

-921 AGFRNS
+921 TGFRNS
-927 QAITWNRSWNRS
+927 QAITWNRSWK
-939 WNRPVTVPDFNL
+939 RPVTVPDFNL

-956 QDKAYPDTYCSV
+956 QDKAYPDSYCSV

-986 SEAVLNNRWY
+986 SETVMDNRWY

-1003 PVPYVSSV
+1003 PVPYVSSL

-1034 VDYVRVEEASAE
+1034 VDYVRVEEASAD
-1046 MSVDAGLKLDS
+1046 MSAMSFS
-1057 DIASDHV
+1057 DTPAR
-1064 GQIDIRDDFST
+1064 IDIRDDFST
-1075 TLAFEPFI
+1075 TLAFEPFL
-1083 YPSESGDACLS
+1083 YPSESGDARLN

-1120 RRDMLVTLPVKVSV
+1120 RREMLVTLPVKVSV

-1140 YKGDSYVLNASV
+1140 YKGDSYVINASV
-1152 SNLSDSTVDGVMTV
+1152 SSLSDSPLNGVVTV
-1166 EVYDGEKHEGVVPVQ
+1166 EVYDGDTYTDAAPVQ

-1192 GSAAAGF
+1192 GSTAAGF
-1199 EIEVPDSLGL
+1199 EIQVPDSLGL
-1209 KVVFAGCMES
+1209 KVVFAGCMEA

-1227 DGVFVTVPVR
+1227 DGVFVTVPVM
-1237 PDSQS
+1237 PDSQT

-1251 KHGDS
+1251 KPGDS
-1256 IQEIISML
+1256 IQEIRSML

-1276 EYVEV
+1276 EYAEV
-1281 PLMDMLRESIPSV
+1281 SLMDMLRESIPSV
-1294 VEPEYIDLISL
+1294 AEPEYMDLISL

-1324 GHEELKPY
+1324 GLEELKPY
-1332 LEAAMTY
+1332 LESAMTY
-1339 LNKMSSYRNA
+1339 LNKMSSYRNT

-1385 HLFYGED
+1385 HLSYGED
-1392 ALDVYDDMATD
+1392 ALDVYDDMTTD
-1403 AVTYLDRS
+1403 AVKYLDRS

-1421 IGGLSLLQ
+1421 IGCLSLLQ
-1429 YMYVRTKFVAVSFD
+1429 YMYVRTRFAAVPFD
-1443 VRTDAR
+1443 VKVSAKPSCDAD
-1449 VSLNVDLPDAS
+1449 VTGGS
-1460 LLDKVRLINVYMA
+1460 LLDKVRFIRIYMA
-1473 LDASDAGKELARA
+1473 LNASDAEKELARSL
-1486 WGFRKM
+1486 GLRNM
-1492 ARQKK
+1492 ARLRK
-1497 QMYGGVESLLE
+1497 QMRVEVESLLE
-1508 YAVQHPD
+1508 YSVPHPD
-1515 GGWYYP
+1515 GGCYYP

-1539 MICDLLRELGEDSLA
+1539 MICDLLRELGEDRIA
-1554 DGICVWIMLQKETQE
+1554 DGICVWIMLQKETQQ
-1569 WSDDPG
+1569 WSNDPG
-1575 YLSALASV
+1575 YLAALSSV

-1589 VKGTR
+1589 VKDTR
-1594 VAMMRKRYT
+1594 VAKMSKRYQK
-1603 MPFSQIK
+1603 PFSRIK
-1610 SVGNGMKIDVK
+1610 AVGNGMKMDVG
-1621 YFKEEMQG
+1621 YFKEDVRGNRKEM
-1629 GRREILPGDTLAV
+1629 LPGDTLSV
-1642 GDKIVAVYSLWSQE
+1642 GDKVIAVYSLWSQE

-1662 ISVPRPAAL
+1662 VSVPRPAAL
-1671 SPADQLSGMMG
+1671 SPADQLSGMIG
-1682 GWFRGSAGLYPYSYR
+1682 GWARGSSGVYPYCYR
-1697 EVRTDRTIYWVD
+1697 EVRSDRTIYWVD

-1716 VYEEKMFV
+1716 SFEEEMFV
-1724 TQEGKFVTP
+1724 MQEGKFVTP
-1733 AAEMECMYSPHYRAN
+1733 SAEMECMYSPHYRAN

>member
-1 MKRIFPLILFS
+1 MKRIFLFIS
-12 FLCLVLAS
+12 FFFLCLVLVS
-20 SYPND
+20 SYSYDKTELRRND
-25 KATSRRGT
+25 SGNHVLT
-33 HALASM
+33 SM
-39 WKDYEEAAEA
+39 WKVYGKAVEDD
-49 GLPQSMMEISAE
+49 LPQKMMEISAQ
-61 IKNEA
+61 IKEEA
-66 FRRRLPW
+66 FKRRLPW

-87 NRNWKLRDSLNTAA
+87 SRNWKLRDSLYAEA
-101 AKGFEDFG
+101 EKGFSAFG
-109 DPLLLLMYDM
+109 DPLLILMYDM

-132 VQRHASRL
+132 IQRYSSRL
-140 KRSRTASVYSGC
+140 KRSENKDVYSGC
-152 NPFSLSVALSSI
+152 NPFSQSMSHSSI
-164 LGPCSE
+164 LSPCSE
-170 SVLNSVD
+170 AVLKDLD
-177 NDYEFALWSLLLK
+177 NDYEFALWSLLLR

-197 AARTI
+197 AEMTMAEM
-202 DALKASFGNS
+202 KKSFGNS
-212 YPASAFLELFEIDV
+212 YPSAAFLELFEIDV
-226 LKDGRKRLDMLGRFA
+226 LKDDRKRLEMLEEFA

-247 AVSLIAWQDLLQ
+247 AVSLIAGQELYQ
-259 HEFNEMEDKAS
+259 HEFDEMEDKAS
-270 SDEYLA
+270 SDDYLA
-276 FKEVLNGFLKR
+276 LKVVLNVFLKR

-294 EADIARGCTKVDR
+294 EADIARGCTRIDR
-307 ILRQMELKSVKVEFR
+307 ILKQMESKSVKADVR
-322 DGRAEFC
+322 DGKAEFC
-329 LRNMDRIRVI
+329 LRNMDRIRVTL
-339 VRNDEESVHDGW
+339 VKDKKNVHEEW
-351 LYNARRS
+351 LYNGRRS
-358 FYAYDTLRLDLPP
+358 FYAYDTLRMEFPP

-377 KVVCSDGKKDV
+377 SVVCSDGKNEV

-399 VAHHDVKTG
+399 VAHHDVKAG

-422 GCPLESVDM
+422 GRPLETVDM
-431 ELLTSSGRSLCKVGN
+431 ELMTSSGRSLCKVDN
-446 VVLEGFTPVPDK
+446 VLLEGFTPVPDK
-458 IYEVLDQSRYDSHRL
+458 IYRALDESAYDSHRL
-473 LISHRSA
+473 LISHRGA

-485 RSRAVYLPGPR
+485 RARAVYLPASR
-496 RAGEDNKIRLGAE
+496 RATEDAKFRLGAE

-524 YKVVV
+524 YKVVL
-529 YVRGAEMRAA
+529 YVRSAEMRAA
-539 DEGLDVKVVLRDSRG
+539 DEGLDVKVLLRDSRG
-554 EKIAE
+554 EKLAE
-559 QTLVLNAFGSATGRF
+559 QTLVLNAFGSAAGRF
-574 VLDAIERNGYHSLE
+574 VLDDIERNGYHSLE
-588 VSRDGAALGSRGVVV
+588 VSREGTVLGSQGVVV
-603 DEFVLPTYDLHFDRF
+603 DEFVLPTYDLQFDRF

-653 NQELY
+653 NRELY

-670 FEIPFTATCPEDRT
+670 FEIPFTATCPEDRNF
-684 ICDVEVRVM
+684 CDVEVRVI

-698 GETKEFFWSSAIPSW
+698 GETKEFFWSSVIPPS
-713 FKVSAQLLDKDEG
+713 FRVSSQVLDKDEG
-726 AYWWPSGSD
+726 FYMWPSGSS

-746 DDYVRIVCAMGMDR
+746 DDYVRIICAMGMDR
-760 RSSVSGLPMNYRL
+760 RSPVSGLPMNYRF

-779 VQAGSVMSGDTLSVD
+779 VMTGSVMSGDTLSLD
-794 FTTLPSGAYE
+794 FTTLPSGVYE
-804 FALGASLKDG
+804 FVLEASLKDG
-814 YGKAVFEVWRSEIL
+814 YGKTVSEVWRSEIL
-828 KVGYNDN
+828 KVGENDDM
-835 KLPEPLDRFFRVLD
+835 LPEPLDRFFRVLD
-849 ADRVRFQIGSAVKP
+849 DDRVRFQIGSAVKP
-863 MWAVVELVD
+863 MWIVVELVD
-872 ETGTPCVDRWG
+872 ETGTPCVDLQG

-888 VIAVNGESGSG
+888 EIAVNGGSGSG

-909 LESYPEMVTVRV
+909 LESYPEMVAVRV
-921 AGFRNS
+921 TGFRNS
-927 QAITWNRSWNRS
+927 QAITWNRSWK
-939 WNRPVTVPDFNL
+939 RPVTVPDFNL

-956 QDKAYPDTYCSV
+956 HDKAYPDSYCSV

-986 SEAVLNNRWY
+986 SEAVQSNRWY

-1057 DIASDHV
+1057 DMASDHV
-1064 GQIDIRDDFST
+1064 GHIDIRDDFST

-1083 YPSESGDACLS
+1083 YPSASGDARLN

-1107 MFAHDKNMNNTVV
+1107 MFAHDKNMNNTVI

-1166 EVYDGEKHEGVVPVQ
+1166 EVYDGEKYEGVAPVQ

-1209 KVVFAGCMES
+1209 KVVFAGSMEM
-1219 DGSVVEVS
+1219 DDSVAKVS

-1237 PDSQS
+1237 PDSQILS
-1242 LAESHSMVV
+1242 ESHSAVIIP
-1251 KHGDS
+1251 GDS
-1256 IQEIISML
+1256 MDRVRAML
-1264 GERFVNVSSAGA
+1264 RERFVNVSAAGA
-1276 EYVEV
+1276 EYLEV
-1281 PLMDMLRESIPSV
+1281 SLMDMLRESLPVV
-1294 VEPEYIDLISL
+1294 VEPDYIDLISL

-1314 AYGLHKMDDK
+1314 AYRLHKMDNVSP
-1324 GHEELKPY
+1324 HELR
-1332 LEAAMTY
+1332 TY
-1339 LNKMSSYRNA
+1339 LDAGMTTLSQMASYVND

-1356 RGMPSS
+1356 KGMPSS
-1362 ETVTAVVLEHLAA
+1362 DAITAAVLEHLAA
-1375 LRDKRLLDDI
+1375 LRDKDLLEDV

-1392 ALDVYDDMATD
+1392 ALDVYDEMTTA
-1403 AVTYLDRS
+1403 AVKYLDRNV
-1411 FFNKDHDRKH
+1411 FKNDNAGKRT
-1421 IGGLSLLQ
+1421 GGLSLLQ
-1429 YMYVRTKFVAVSFD
+1429 YMYVRTKFVAVPF
-1443 VRTDAR
+1443 DAR
-1449 VSLNVDLPDAS
+1449 MDDRLSLGVDLPDAS
-1460 LLDKVRLINVYMA
+1460 LLDKVRLISVYMA
-1473 LDASDAGKELARA
+1473 LGASDAGKDLARA

-1492 ARQKK
+1492 ARLKK
-1497 QMYGGVESLLE
+1497 QMYGEVESLLE

-1539 MICDLLRELGEDSLA
+1539 MICDLLRELGEDRIA

-1621 YFKEEMQG
+1621 YFKEDMQG

>member
-1 MKRIFPLILFS
+1 MKRIFLSISLF

-20 SYPND
+20 SYSYD
-25 KATSRRGT
+25 KAMSRRGT
-33 HALASM
+33 YALASM
-39 WKDYEEAAEA
+39 WKDYEEAAKA
-49 GLPQSMMEISAE
+49 DLPQKMMEISAE

-66 FRRRLPW
+66 LRRHLPW
-73 DFYDASLKH
+73 DFYDASLKY

-87 NRNWKLRDSLNTAA
+87 SRNWKLRDSLNAAA

-132 VQRHASRL
+132 VQGHASRL
-140 KRSRTASVYSGC
+140 KRSRTASVYFGC

-177 NDYEFALWSLLLK
+177 NDYEFALWSLLLR

-202 DALKASFGNS
+202 DALKVSFGNS

-226 LKDGRKRLDMLGRFA
+226 LKDGRKRLEMLEEFA

-247 AVSLIAWQDLLQ
+247 AVSLIADQELLQ

-276 FKEVLNGFLKR
+276 FKEVLDGFLKR
-287 KSAFRGD
+287 KSSFRGD

-307 ILRQMELKSVKVEFR
+307 VLRQMESKSVKVEIR

-329 LRNMDRIRVI
+329 LRNMERVHVTI
-339 VRNDEESVHDGW
+339 MKDEVRLHDGW

-358 FYAYDTLRLDLPP
+358 FYAYDTLMLKLPP

-377 KVVCSDGKKDV
+377 RVVCSDGKKDV
-388 ADFIYDKYTLS
+388 AEFIYDKYTLS
-399 VAHHDVKTG
+399 VAHRDMKSAEGNVKYI
-408 GGNRKCVY
+408 Y

-422 GCPLESVDM
+422 GSPLESVDM
-431 ELLTSSGRSLCKVGN
+431 ELLTSSGRSLCKVDN
-446 VVLEGFTPVPDK
+446 VLLEGFTPVPDK
-458 IYEVLDQSRYDSHRL
+458 IYRALDESRYDSHRL
-473 LISHRSA
+473 LISHRGT

-485 RSRAVYLPGPR
+485 RSRTVYLPVSRP
-496 RAGEDNKIRLGAE
+496 AGEDAEIRLGAE

-529 YVRGAEMRAA
+529 YVRGAEMSAA

-559 QTLVLNAFGSATGRF
+559 QTLVLNAFGSAAGRF
-574 VLDAIERNGYHSLE
+574 VLDDIERNGYHSLD
-588 VSRDGAALGSRGVVV
+588 VIHKGTVLGNQGVVV
-603 DEFVLPTYDLHFDRF
+603 DEFVLPAYDLQFDRF

-641 LSSADVKYVVKI
+641 LSSADVKYSVRI
-653 NQELY
+653 SRELC

-698 GETKEFFWSSAIPSW
+698 GETKEFFWSSAIPSS
-713 FKVSAQLLDKDEG
+713 FIVSAQVLDKDEG
-726 AYWWPSGSD
+726 AYWWPSGSE

-746 DDYVRIVCAMGMDR
+746 DDCVRIICAMGMNR
-760 RSSVSGLPMNYRL
+760 KSPVSGCPMSYRL
-773 LKGKEL
+773 LKGKTL
-779 VQAGSVMSGDTLSVD
+779 VMDGSVMSGDTLSVD
-794 FTTLPSGAYE
+794 FSRLPSGAYE
-804 FALGASLKDG
+804 FALEASLKDG
-814 YGKAVFEVWRSEIL
+814 YGKTVSEVWRSEIL
-828 KVGYNDN
+828 KVGDDDEE
-835 KLPEPLDRFFRVLD
+835 LPEPVDRFFRVLD
-849 ADRVRFQIGSAVKP
+849 DDRVRFQVGSAVKP

-872 ETGTPCVDRWG
+872 ETGGPCVDRCG

-888 VIAVNGESGSG
+888 VIAVNDTSGYG
-899 STLHVVDFDY
+899 STLRAVDLDY
-909 LESYPEMVTVRV
+909 PESYSEMVTVRV
-921 AGFRNS
+921 TGFRNS
-927 QAITWNRSWNRS
+927 QALTWNRSWK
-939 WNRPVTVPDFNL
+939 RPVAASEFNL

-956 QDKAYPDTYCSV
+956 QDKAYPDSYCSV

-1003 PVPYVSSV
+1003 PVPYVSHV

-1022 RLMYKSVSRDNA
+1022 RLMYKSASRNNA

-1046 MSVDAGLKLDS
+1046 MQVMDFS
-1057 DIASDHV
+1057 DPV
-1064 GQIDIRDDFST
+1064 PMIDIRDDFST

-1083 YPSESGDACLS
+1083 YPSETGDARLN

-1107 MFAHDKNMNNTVV
+1107 MFAHDKNMNNAVV
-1120 RRDMLVTLPVKVSV
+1120 RRDILVTLPAKVSLS
-1134 AAPSYL
+1134 APSYL

-1152 SNLSDSTVDGVMTV
+1152 SNLSDNPLNGVVTV
-1166 EVYDGEKHEGVVPVQ
+1166 EVYDGETYTDAAPVQ

-1209 KVVFAGCMES
+1209 KVVFTGSMES
-1219 DGSVVEVS
+1219 EDSVVEVN
-1227 DGVFVTVPVR
+1227 DGIFVTVPVR
-1237 PDSQS
+1237 PDSQI
-1242 LAESHSMVV
+1242 LVESHSAVV
-1251 KHGDS
+1251 KSGDS
-1256 IQEIISML
+1256 IDEIGSML
-1264 GERFVNVSSAGA
+1264 GGRFVNVSSDGA
-1276 EYVEV
+1276 EYAEAS
-1281 PLMDMLRESIPSV
+1281 LMDMLRESIPSV
-1294 VEPEYIDLISL
+1294 EEPEYMDLMSL

-1314 AYGLHKMDDK
+1314 AYGLRKMD
-1324 GHEELKPY
+1324 EESHGNLKPY
-1332 LEAAMTY
+1332 LDAAMTC
-1339 LNKMSSYRNA
+1339 LTQMASYQNA
-1349 DGGFGWL
+1349 DGGFCWL

-1362 ETVTAVVLEHLAA
+1362 ETVTAAVLEHLAD
-1375 LRDKRLLDDI
+1375 LRDKRLMDDV

-1403 AVTYLDRS
+1403 AVKYLDRS
-1411 FFNKDHDRKH
+1411 FFKKGHDEKYV
-1421 IGGLSLLQ
+1421 GSLSSLQ
-1429 YMYVRTKFVAVSFD
+1429 YMYVRVRFAAVPFDAKVSVKLSLDSDVAGD
-1443 VRTDAR
+1443 
-1449 VSLNVDLPDAS
+1449 S
-1460 LLDKVRLINVYMA
+1460 LLDKVRLIRIYLA
-1473 LDASDAGKELARA
+1473 LNASDAGKELARD
-1486 WGFRKM
+1486 WGLRNI
-1492 ARQKK
+1492 ARLKK
-1497 QMYGGVESLLE
+1497 QVRGEVESLIE
-1508 YAVQHPD
+1508 YAVPHQD
-1515 GGWYYP
+1515 GGWYFP
-1521 NAVPSVRGLLES
+1521 SAVPSVRGLLES
-1533 EAYAHA
+1533 EAYVHA
-1539 MICDLLRELGEDSLA
+1539 KICDLLRELGEDGIA
-1554 DGICVWIMLQKETQE
+1554 DGICVWIMLQKETQQ
-1569 WSDDPG
+1569 WSNDPG
-1575 YLSALASV
+1575 YLAALSSV

-1589 VKGTR
+1589 VKDTR
-1594 VAMMRKRYT
+1594 VAKMSKRYEK
-1603 MPFSQIK
+1603 PFAQIK
-1610 SVGNGMKIDVK
+1610 AAGNGMKMDIG
-1621 YFKEEMQG
+1621 YFKEDLRGDRKEV
-1629 GRREILPGDTLAV
+1629 LPGDTLAV
-1642 GDKIVAVYSLWSQE
+1642 GDKLGAVYSLWSQE

-1671 SPADQLSGMMG
+1671 RPTDQLSGMIG
-1682 GWFRGSAGLYPYSYR
+1682 GWLRGYSGIYPYCYR
-1697 EVRTDRTIYWVD
+1697 EVRADRTIYWVD
-1709 VFPEEKS
+1709 VYPEEKS
-1716 VYEEKMFV
+1716 TFEEDMFV
-1724 TQEGKFVTP
+1724 EQEGEFVTP
-1733 AAEMECMYSPHYRAN
+1733 AAEVVCMYSSHYRAN
-1748 SDGGRIFTVTKA
+1748 VDGGRIFTVTKA
-1760 VE
+1760 AE

>member
-61 IKNEA
+61 IKKEA

-101 AKGFEDFG
+101 AKDFEDFG

-119 KMWKSSPDSLYNY
+119 NMWKSSPDSLYNY
-132 VQRHASRL
+132 VHRHASRL
-140 KRSRTASVYSGC
+140 KRSRTASAYSGC

-177 NDYEFALWSLLLK
+177 NDYEFALWSLLLR

-226 LKDGRKRLDMLGRFA
+226 VKDGRKRLEMLEEFA

-247 AVSLIAWQDLLQ
+247 AVSLIADQELLQ
-259 HEFNEMEDKAS
+259 HEFDGMEDKAS

-276 FKEVLNGFLKR
+276 FKEVLNGFQKC

-307 ILRQMELKSVKVEFR
+307 MLRQMESKSVKAEFR

-329 LRNMDRIRVI
+329 LRNMDRIRVT

-388 ADFIYDKYTLS
+388 AEFIYDKYTLS
-399 VAHHDVKTG
+399 VAHHDVKSD
-408 GGNRKCVY
+408 GGNTKYVY

-431 ELLTSSGRSLCKVGN
+431 ELLTSSGRSLCKVDN

-458 IYEVLDQSRYDSHRL
+458 IYGVLDQSRYDSHRL

-516 YNPGDTLE
+516 YNPGDTLQ

-559 QTLVLNAFGSATGRF
+559 QTQTLNAFGSAAGRF

-653 NQELY
+653 NRELY

-726 AYWWPSGSD
+726 FYWWPSGSD

-760 RSSVSGLPMNYRL
+760 ESPVSGLPMNYRL

-779 VQAGSVMSGDTLSVD
+779 VVAGSVMSGDTLSVD

-804 FALGASLKDG
+804 FALEASLKDG
-814 YGKAVFEVWRSEIL
+814 YGKTVSEVWRSEIL
-828 KVGYNDN
+828 KVGDNDDM
-835 KLPEPLDRFFRVLD
+835 LPEPLDRFFRVLD

-863 MWAVVELVD
+863 MWTVVELVD
-872 ETGTPCVDRWG
+872 ETGTPCVDLQG

-927 QAITWNRSWNRS
+927 QAITWNRSWK
-939 WNRPVTVPDFNL
+939 RPVTVPDFNL

-956 QDKAYPDTYCSV
+956 QDKAYPDSYCSV

-986 SEAVLNNRWY
+986 SETVMDNRWY

-1003 PVPYVSSV
+1003 PVPYVSHV

-1022 RLMYKSVSRDNA
+1022 RLMYKSASRNNA
-1034 VDYVRVEEASAE
+1034 VDYVSVEEASAD
-1046 MSVDAGLKLDS
+1046 MSAMGFS
-1057 DIASDHV
+1057 DTPAR
-1064 GQIDIRDDFST
+1064 IDIRDDFSA
-1075 TLAFEPFI
+1075 TLAFEPFL
-1083 YPSESGDACLS
+1083 YPSESGDARLDFC
-1094 FRTSDKLSTFVVQ
+1094 TSDKLSTFVVQ

-1120 RRDMLVTLPVKVSV
+1120 RRDMLVTLPAKVSV

-1140 YKGDSYVLNASV
+1140 YKGDGYVLNASV
-1152 SNLSDSTVDGVMTV
+1152 SNLSDSPLNGVVTV
-1166 EVYDGEKHEGVVPVQ
+1166 EVYDGNTYADVIPVQ

-1251 KHGDS
+1251 RPGDS
-1256 IQEIISML
+1256 IQEIRSML

-1276 EYVEV
+1276 EYAAVS
-1281 PLMDMLRESIPSV
+1281 LMDMLRESIPSV
-1294 VEPEYIDLISL
+1294 VEPEYMDLISL
-1305 SEAMYADFM
+1305 SEAMHADFM

-1403 AVTYLDRS
+1403 AVKYLDRS

-1421 IGGLSLLQ
+1421 IGYLSLLQ
-1429 YMYVRTKFVAVSFD
+1429 YMYVRTRFAAVPFD
-1443 VRTDAR
+1443 VKEPAKLSWDAD
-1449 VSLNVDLPDAS
+1449 VEGGS
-1460 LLDKVRLINVYMA
+1460 LLDKVRLIRIYMA
-1473 LDASDAGKELARA
+1473 LNASDAGKELARS
-1486 WGFRKM
+1486 WGLRNM
-1492 ARQKK
+1492 ARLRKL
-1497 QMYGGVESLLE
+1497 MRVEVESLIE
-1508 YAVQHPD
+1508 YAVPHPD

-1521 NAVPSVRGLLES
+1521 NAVPSVRGLLGS

-1539 MICDLLRELGEDSLA
+1539 LICDLLRELGEDSLA
-1554 DGICVWIMLQKETQE
+1554 DGICVWIMLQKETQQ
-1569 WSDDPG
+1569 WSNDPG
-1575 YLSALASV
+1575 YLAALSSV

-1589 VKGTR
+1589 VKDTR
-1594 VAMMRKRYT
+1594 VAKMSKRYQK
-1603 MPFSQIK
+1603 PFSRIK
-1610 SVGNGMKIDVK
+1610 AVGNGMKMDIG
-1621 YFKEEMQG
+1621 YFKEDVRGNRKEV
-1629 GRREILPGDTLAV
+1629 LPGDTLSV
-1642 GDKIVAVYSLWSQE
+1642 GDKVIAVYSLWSQE

-1662 ISVPRPAAL
+1662 VSVPRPAAL
-1671 SPADQLSGMMG
+1671 SPADQLSGMIG
-1682 GWFRGSAGLYPYSYR
+1682 GWARGASGVYPYCYR
-1697 EVRTDRTIYWVD
+1697 EVRSDRTIYWVD

-1716 VYEEKMFV
+1716 SFEEEMFV
-1724 TQEGKFVTP
+1724 MQEGKFVTP
-1733 AAEMECMYSPHYRAN
+1733 SAEMECMYSPHYRAN

>member
-33 HALASM
+33 HVLASM

-61 IKNEA
+61 IKKEA

-101 AKGFEDFG
+101 AKDFEDFG

-119 KMWKSSPDSLYNY
+119 NMWKSSPDSLYNY

-140 KRSRTASVYSGC
+140 KRSRAASVYSGC

-177 NDYEFALWSLLLK
+177 NDYEFALWSLLLR

-202 DALKASFGNS
+202 DALKASLGNS

-226 LKDGRKRLDMLGRFA
+226 VKDGCKRLEMLEEFA

-247 AVSLIAWQDLLQ
+247 AVSLIADQELLQ

-276 FKEVLNGFLKR
+276 FKEVLNGFQKC

-294 EADIARGCTKVDR
+294 EADIARGCTKVGR
-307 ILRQMELKSVKVEFR
+307 ILRQMELKSVKAELR

-329 LRNMDRIRVI
+329 LRNMDRIRVT
-339 VRNDEESVHDGW
+339 VRNDEESAHDGW
-351 LYNARRS
+351 LYNAHRS

-388 ADFIYDKYTLS
+388 AEFIYDKYTLS
-399 VAHHDVKTG
+399 VAHHDVKSD
-408 GGNRKCVY
+408 GGNTKYVY

-431 ELLTSSGRSLCKVGN
+431 ELLTSSGRSLCKVDN

-458 IYEVLDQSRYDSHRL
+458 IYGVLDKSRYDSHRL

-496 RAGEDNKIRLGAE
+496 RADEDNKIRLGAE

-524 YKVVV
+524 YKVIV
-529 YVRGAEMRAA
+529 YVRGAGMRAA

-559 QTLVLNAFGSATGRF
+559 QTQTLNAFGSAAGRF

-603 DEFVLPTYDLHFDRF
+603 DEFVLPTYDLQFDRF

-726 AYWWPSGSD
+726 FYWWPSGSD

-760 RSSVSGLPMNYRL
+760 KSPVSGLPMYYRL

-779 VQAGSVMSGDTLSVD
+779 VLSGSVMSGDTLSVD

-804 FALGASLKDG
+804 LVLDASLKDG
-814 YGKAVFEVWRSEIL
+814 YGKTVSEVWRSEIL
-828 KVGYNDN
+828 KVGDNDDM
-835 KLPEPLDRFFRVLD
+835 LPEPLDRFFRVLD
-849 ADRVRFQIGSAVKP
+849 DDRVRFQIGSAVKP
-863 MWAVVELVD
+863 MWTVVELVD

-888 VIAVNGESGSG
+888 VIAVNGESRSG

-909 LESYPEMVTVRV
+909 LESYPEMVTLRV
-921 AGFRNS
+921 TGFRNS
-927 QAITWNRSWNRS
+927 QAITWNRSWK
-939 WNRPVTVPDFNL
+939 RPVTVPDFNL

-956 QDKAYPDTYCSV
+956 QDKAYPDSYCSV

-974 DAELLAAVFDKS
+974 DAELLAAIFDKS
-986 SEAVLNNRWY
+986 LETVMDNRWY

-1003 PVPYVSSV
+1003 PVPYVSHV

-1022 RLMYKSVSRDNA
+1022 RLMYKSASRNNA
-1034 VDYVRVEEASAE
+1034 VDYVSVEEASAD
-1046 MSVDAGLKLDS
+1046 MSAMGFS
-1057 DIASDHV
+1057 DIPAR
-1064 GQIDIRDDFST
+1064 IDIRDDFSA
-1075 TLAFEPFI
+1075 TLAFEPFL
-1083 YPSESGDACLS
+1083 YPSESGDARLD

-1120 RRDMLVTLPVKVSV
+1120 RRDMLVTLPAKVSV

-1140 YKGDSYVLNASV
+1140 YKGDGYVLNVSV
-1152 SNLSDSTVDGVMTV
+1152 SNLSDSPLNGVVTV
-1166 EVYDGEKHEGVVPVQ
+1166 EVYDGNTYADVIPVQ

-1237 PDSQS
+1237 PDSQT

-1251 KHGDS
+1251 RPGDS
-1256 IQEIISML
+1256 IQEIRSML

-1276 EYVEV
+1276 EYAEV
-1281 PLMDMLRESIPSV
+1281 SLMDMLRESIPSV
-1294 VEPEYIDLISL
+1294 VEPEYMDLISL
-1305 SEAMYADFM
+1305 SEAMHADFM
-1314 AYGLHKMDDK
+1314 AYRLHKLDDK
-1324 GHEELKPY
+1324 GLEELKPY

-1339 LNKMSSYRNA
+1339 LNKMLSYRNA

-1375 LRDKRLLDDI
+1375 LRDKLLLDDI

-1403 AVTYLDRS
+1403 AVKYLDRS

-1421 IGGLSLLQ
+1421 IGCLSLLQ
-1429 YMYVRTKFVAVSFD
+1429 YMYVRTRFAAVPFD
-1443 VRTDAR
+1443 VKEPAKLSWDAD
-1449 VSLNVDLPDAS
+1449 VAGGS
-1460 LLDKVRLINVYMA
+1460 LLDKVRLIRIYMA
-1473 LDASDAGKELARA
+1473 LNASDAGKELARS
-1486 WGFRKM
+1486 WGLRNM
-1492 ARQKK
+1492 ARLKK
-1497 QMYGGVESLLE
+1497 QMRGEVESLLE
-1508 YAVQHPD
+1508 YSVPHPD

-1554 DGICVWIMLQKETQE
+1554 DGICVWIMLQKETQQ
-1569 WSDDPG
+1569 WSNDPG
-1575 YLSALASV
+1575 YLAALSSV

-1589 VKGTR
+1589 VKDTR
-1594 VAMMRKRYT
+1594 VAKMSKRYQK
-1603 MPFSQIK
+1603 PFSRIK
-1610 SVGNGMKIDVK
+1610 AVGNGMKMDIG
-1621 YFKEEMQG
+1621 YFKEDVQG
-1629 GRREILPGDTLAV
+1629 NRKEVLPGDTLSV
-1642 GDKIVAVYSLWSQE
+1642 GDKVIAVYSLWSQE

-1662 ISVPRPAAL
+1662 VSVPRPAAL
-1671 SPADQLSGMMG
+1671 SPADQLSGMIG
-1682 GWFRGSAGLYPYSYR
+1682 GWARGSSGVYPYCYR
-1697 EVRTDRTIYWVD
+1697 EVRSDRTIYWVD

-1716 VYEEKMFV
+1716 SFEEEMFV
-1724 TQEGKFVTP
+1724 MQEGKFITP
-1733 AAEMECMYSPHYRAN
+1733 SAEMECMYSPHYRAN
-1748 SDGGRIFTVTKA
+1748 SDGGRVFNVLQA
-1760 VE
+1760 VK

>member
-39 WKDYEEAAEA
+39 WKDYEVAAEA

-61 IKNEA
+61 IKKEA

-101 AKGFEDFG
+101 AKDFEDFG

-119 KMWKSSPDSLYNY
+119 NMWKSSPDSLYNY
-132 VQRHASRL
+132 VHRHASRL

-177 NDYEFALWSLLLK
+177 NDYEFALWSLLLR

-212 YPASAFLELFEIDV
+212 YPSAAYLELFEIDV
-226 LKDGRKRLDMLGRFA
+226 VKDGCKRLEMLEEFA

-259 HEFNEMEDKAS
+259 HEFDGMEDKAS

-276 FKEVLNGFLKR
+276 FKEVLNGFQKCR
-287 KSAFRGD
+287 SAFRGD

-307 ILRQMELKSVKVEFR
+307 ILRQMELKSVKAEFR

-329 LRNMDRIRVI
+329 LRNMDRIRVT

-377 KVVCSDGKKDV
+377 KVVCSNGKKDV
-388 ADFIYDKYTLS
+388 AEFIYDKYTLS
-399 VAHHDVKTG
+399 VAHHDVKSD
-408 GGNRKCVY
+408 GGNMKYVY

-431 ELLTSSGRSLCKVGN
+431 ELLTSSGRSLCKVDN

-458 IYEVLDQSRYDSHRL
+458 IYGVLDQSRYDSHRL

-516 YNPGDTLE
+516 YNPGDTLQ

-529 YVRGAEMRAA
+529 YVRGAGMRAA

-559 QTLVLNAFGSATGRF
+559 QTLVLNTFGSVAGRF
-574 VLDAIERNGYHSLE
+574 VLDGIERNGYHSLE

-603 DEFVLPTYDLHFDRF
+603 DEFVLPTYDLQFDRF

-698 GETKEFFWSSAIPSW
+698 GETKEFFWSSVIPSW
-713 FKVSAQLLDKDEG
+713 FNVSAQLLDKDEG
-726 AYWWPSGSD
+726 FYWWPSGSD

-760 RSSVSGLPMNYRL
+760 KSPVSGLPMYYRL

-779 VQAGSVMSGDTLSVD
+779 VLSGSVMSGDTLSVD

-804 FALGASLKDG
+804 FALEASLKDG
-814 YGKAVFEVWRSEIL
+814 YGKTVSEVWRSEIL
-828 KVGYNDN
+828 KVGDNDDM
-835 KLPEPLDRFFRVLD
+835 LPEPLDRFFRVLD
-849 ADRVRFQIGSAVKP
+849 DDRVRFQIGSAVKP
-863 MWAVVELVD
+863 MWTVVELVD

-888 VIAVNGESGSG
+888 VIAVNSGSGSG

-921 AGFRNS
+921 TGFRNS
-927 QAITWNRSWNRS
+927 QAITWNRSWK
-939 WNRPVTVPDFNL
+939 RPVTVPDFNL

-956 QDKAYPDTYCSV
+956 QDKVYPDSYCRV

-986 SEAVLNNRWY
+986 SETVMNNRWY

-1003 PVPYVSSV
+1003 PVPYVSHV

-1022 RLMYKSVSRDNA
+1022 RLMYKSASRNNA
-1034 VDYVRVEEASAE
+1034 VDYVSVEEASSD
-1046 MSVDAGLKLDS
+1046 MSAMGFS
-1057 DIASDHV
+1057 DTPAR
-1064 GQIDIRDDFST
+1064 IDIRDDFSA
-1075 TLAFEPFI
+1075 TLAFEPFL
-1083 YPSESGDACLS
+1083 YPSESGDARLN

-1120 RRDMLVTLPVKVSV
+1120 RRDMLVTLPAKVSV

-1140 YKGDSYVLNASV
+1140 YKGDGYVLNASV
-1152 SNLSDSTVDGVMTV
+1152 SNLSDSPLNGVVTV
-1166 EVYDGEKHEGVVPVQ
+1166 EVYDGDTYTDAIPVQ

-1192 GSAAAGF
+1192 GSTAAGF

-1237 PDSQS
+1237 PDSQT
-1242 LAESHSMVV
+1242 LAESHSMVIRPW
-1251 KHGDS
+1251 DS
-1256 IQEIISML
+1256 IQEIRSML

-1276 EYVEV
+1276 EYAEV
-1281 PLMDMLRESIPSV
+1281 SLMDMLRKSLPSV
-1294 VEPEYIDLISL
+1294 VEPEYMDLISL

-1314 AYGLHKMDDK
+1314 AYRLHKMDDK
-1324 GHEELKPY
+1324 DHEELKPY

-1403 AVTYLDRS
+1403 AVKYLDRS
-1411 FFNKDHDRKH
+1411 FFRKDHGRKR
-1421 IGGLSLLQ
+1421 IGCLSLLQ
-1429 YMYVRTKFVAVSFD
+1429 YMYVRTRFAAVPFD
-1443 VRTDAR
+1443 VKEPAKLSWDAD
-1449 VSLNVDLPDAS
+1449 VEGGS
-1460 LLDKVRLINVYMA
+1460 LLDKVRLIRIYMA
-1473 LDASDAGKELARA
+1473 LNASDAGKELARS
-1486 WGFRKM
+1486 WGLRNM
-1492 ARQKK
+1492 ARLKK
-1497 QMYGGVESLLE
+1497 QMRGEVESLIE
-1508 YAVQHPD
+1508 YAVPHPD

-1554 DGICVWIMLQKETQE
+1554 DGICVWIMLQKETQQ
-1569 WSDDPG
+1569 WSNDPG
-1575 YLSALASV
+1575 YLAALSSV

-1589 VKGTR
+1589 VKDTR
-1594 VAMMRKRYT
+1594 VAKMSKRYQK
-1603 MPFSQIK
+1603 PFSRIK
-1610 SVGNGMKIDVK
+1610 AVGNGMKMDIG
-1621 YFKEEMQG
+1621 YFKEDVRGNRKEV
-1629 GRREILPGDTLAV
+1629 LPGDTLSV
-1642 GDKIVAVYSLWSQE
+1642 GDKVIAVYSLWSQE

-1662 ISVPRPAAL
+1662 VSVPRPAAL
-1671 SPADQLSGMMG
+1671 SPADQLSGMIG
-1682 GWFRGSAGLYPYSYR
+1682 GWARGSSGVYPYCYR
-1697 EVRTDRTIYWVD
+1697 EVRSDRTIYWVD

-1716 VYEEKMFV
+1716 SFEEEMFV
-1724 TQEGKFVTP
+1724 MQEGKFVTP
-1733 AAEMECMYSPHYRAN
+1733 SAEMECMYSPHYRAN

>member
-33 HALASM
+33 HVLASM

-61 IKNEA
+61 IKKEA

-101 AKGFEDFG
+101 AKDFEDFG

-119 KMWKSSPDSLYNY
+119 NMWKSSPDSLYNY
-132 VQRHASRL
+132 VHRHASRL
-140 KRSRTASVYSGC
+140 KRSRTASAYSGC

-177 NDYEFALWSLLLK
+177 NDYEFALWSLLLR

-226 LKDGRKRLDMLGRFA
+226 VKDGRKRLEMLEEFA

-247 AVSLIAWQDLLQ
+247 AVSLIAWQELLQ
-259 HEFNEMEDKAS
+259 HEFDGMEDKAS

-276 FKEVLNGFLKR
+276 FKEVLNGFQKC

-307 ILRQMELKSVKVEFR
+307 MLRQMESKSVKAEFR

-329 LRNMDRIRVI
+329 LRNMDRIRVT

-388 ADFIYDKYTLS
+388 AEFIYDKYTLS
-399 VAHHDVKTG
+399 VAHHDVKSD
-408 GGNRKCVY
+408 GGNTKYVY

-431 ELLTSSGRSLCKVGN
+431 ELLTSSGRSLCKVDN

-458 IYEVLDQSRYDSHRL
+458 IYGVLDQSRYDSHRL

-516 YNPGDTLE
+516 YNPGDTLQ

-559 QTLVLNAFGSATGRF
+559 QTQTLNAFGSAAGRF

-653 NQELY
+653 NRELY

-726 AYWWPSGSD
+726 FYWWPSGSD

-760 RSSVSGLPMNYRL
+760 ESPVSGLPMNYRL

-779 VQAGSVMSGDTLSVD
+779 VVAGSVMSGDTLSVD

-804 FALGASLKDG
+804 FALEASLKDG
-814 YGKAVFEVWRSEIL
+814 YGKTVSEVWRSEIL
-828 KVGYNDN
+828 KVGDNDDM
-835 KLPEPLDRFFRVLD
+835 LPEPLDRFFRVLD

-863 MWAVVELVD
+863 MWTVVELVD
-872 ETGTPCVDRWG
+872 ETGTPCVDLQG

-927 QAITWNRSWNRS
+927 QAITWNRSWK
-939 WNRPVTVPDFNL
+939 RPVTVPDFNL

-956 QDKAYPDTYCSV
+956 QDKAYPDSYCRV

-986 SEAVLNNRWY
+986 SETVMDNRWY

-1003 PVPYVSSV
+1003 PVPYVSHV

-1022 RLMYKSVSRDNA
+1022 RLMYKSASRNNA
-1034 VDYVRVEEASAE
+1034 VDYVSVEEASAD
-1046 MSVDAGLKLDS
+1046 MSAMGFS
-1057 DIASDHV
+1057 DTPAR
-1064 GQIDIRDDFST
+1064 IDIRDDFST
-1075 TLAFEPFI
+1075 TLAFEPFL
-1083 YPSESGDACLS
+1083 YPSESGDARLD

-1120 RRDMLVTLPVKVSV
+1120 RREMLVTLPAKVSV
-1134 AAPSYL
+1134 SAPSFL
-1140 YKGDSYVLNASV
+1140 YKGDGYVLNASV
-1152 SNLSDSTVDGVMTV
+1152 SNLSDSPLNGVVTV
-1166 EVYDGEKHEGVVPVQ
+1166 EVYDGNTYADVIPVQ

-1237 PDSQS
+1237 PDSQT

-1251 KHGDS
+1251 RPGDS
-1256 IQEIISML
+1256 IQEIRSML
-1264 GERFVNVSSAGA
+1264 GKRFVNVSSAGA

-1294 VEPEYIDLISL
+1294 VEPEYMDLISL
-1305 SEAMYADFM
+1305 SEAMCADFM

-1403 AVTYLDRS
+1403 AVKYLDRS

-1421 IGGLSLLQ
+1421 IGYLSLLQ
-1429 YMYVRTKFVAVSFD
+1429 YMYVRTRFAAVPFD
-1443 VRTDAR
+1443 VKEPAKLSWDAD
-1449 VSLNVDLPDAS
+1449 VEGGS
-1460 LLDKVRLINVYMA
+1460 LLDKVRLIRIYLA
-1473 LDASDAGKELARA
+1473 LNASDAGKELARS
-1486 WGFRKM
+1486 WGLRNM
-1492 ARQKK
+1492 ARLKK
-1497 QMYGGVESLLE
+1497 QMRGEVESLIE
-1508 YAVQHPD
+1508 YAVPHPD

-1521 NAVPSVRGLLES
+1521 NAVPSVRGLLGS

-1539 MICDLLRELGEDSLA
+1539 LICDLLRELGEDSLA
-1554 DGICVWIMLQKETQE
+1554 DGICVWIMLQKETQQ
-1569 WSDDPG
+1569 WSNDPG
-1575 YLSALASV
+1575 YLAALSSV

-1589 VKGTR
+1589 VKDTR
-1594 VAMMRKRYT
+1594 VAKMSKRYQK
-1603 MPFSQIK
+1603 PFSRIK
-1610 SVGNGMKIDVK
+1610 AVGNGMKMDIG
-1621 YFKEEMQG
+1621 YFKEDVRGNRKEV
-1629 GRREILPGDTLAV
+1629 LPGDTLSV
-1642 GDKIVAVYSLWSQE
+1642 GDKVIAVYSLWSQE

-1662 ISVPRPAAL
+1662 VSVPRPAAL
-1671 SPADQLSGMMG
+1671 SPADQLSGMIG
-1682 GWFRGSAGLYPYSYR
+1682 GWARGASGVYPYCYR
-1697 EVRTDRTIYWVD
+1697 EVRSDRTIYWVD

-1716 VYEEKMFV
+1716 SFEEEMFV
-1724 TQEGKFVTP
+1724 MQEGKFVTP
-1733 AAEMECMYSPHYRAN
+1733 SAEMECMYSPHYRAN

>member
-33 HALASM
+33 HVLASM

-61 IKNEA
+61 IKKEA

-101 AKGFEDFG
+101 AKDFEDFG

-119 KMWKSSPDSLYNY
+119 NMWKSSPDSLYNY
-132 VQRHASRL
+132 VHRHASRL
-140 KRSRTASVYSGC
+140 KRSRTASAYSGC

-177 NDYEFALWSLLLK
+177 NDYEFALWSLLLR

-226 LKDGRKRLDMLGRFA
+226 VKDGRKRLEMLEEFA

-247 AVSLIAWQDLLQ
+247 AVSLIAWQELLQ
-259 HEFNEMEDKAS
+259 HEFDGMEDKAS

-276 FKEVLNGFLKR
+276 FKEVLNGFQKC

-307 ILRQMELKSVKVEFR
+307 MLRQMESKSVKAEFR

-329 LRNMDRIRVI
+329 LRNMDRIRVT

-388 ADFIYDKYTLS
+388 AEFIYDKYTLS
-399 VAHHDVKTG
+399 VAHHDVKSD
-408 GGNRKCVY
+408 GGNTKYVY

-431 ELLTSSGRSLCKVGN
+431 ELLTSSGRSLCKVDN

-458 IYEVLDQSRYDSHRL
+458 IYGVLDQSRYDSHRL

-516 YNPGDTLE
+516 YNPGDTLQ

-559 QTLVLNAFGSATGRF
+559 QTQTLNAFGSAAGRF

-653 NQELY
+653 NRELY

-726 AYWWPSGSD
+726 FYWWPSGSD

-760 RSSVSGLPMNYRL
+760 ESPVSGLPMNYRL

-779 VQAGSVMSGDTLSVD
+779 VVAGSVMSGDTLSVD

-804 FALGASLKDG
+804 FALEASLKDG
-814 YGKAVFEVWRSEIL
+814 YGKTVSEVWRSEIL
-828 KVGYNDN
+828 KVGDNDDM
-835 KLPEPLDRFFRVLD
+835 LPEPLDRFFRVLD

-863 MWAVVELVD
+863 MWTVVELVD
-872 ETGTPCVDRWG
+872 ETGTPCVDLQG

-927 QAITWNRSWNRS
+927 QAITWNRSWK
-939 WNRPVTVPDFNL
+939 RPVTVPDFNL

-956 QDKAYPDTYCSV
+956 QDKAYPDSYCSV

-986 SEAVLNNRWY
+986 SETVMDNRWY

-1003 PVPYVSSV
+1003 PVPYVSHV

-1022 RLMYKSVSRDNA
+1022 RLMYKSASRNNA
-1034 VDYVRVEEASAE
+1034 VDYVSVEEASAD
-1046 MSVDAGLKLDS
+1046 MSAMGFS
-1057 DIASDHV
+1057 DTPAR
-1064 GQIDIRDDFST
+1064 IDIRDDFST
-1075 TLAFEPFI
+1075 TLAFEPFL
-1083 YPSESGDACLS
+1083 YPSESGDARLD

-1120 RRDMLVTLPVKVSV
+1120 RRDMLVTLPAKVSV

-1140 YKGDSYVLNASV
+1140 YKGDGYVLNASV
-1152 SNLSDSTVDGVMTV
+1152 SNLSDSPLNGVVTV
-1166 EVYDGEKHEGVVPVQ
+1166 EVYDGNTYADVIPVQ

-1199 EIEVPDSLGL
+1199 KIEVPDSLGL

-1237 PDSQS
+1237 PDSQT

-1251 KHGDS
+1251 RPGDS
-1256 IQEIISML
+1256 IQEIRSML
-1264 GERFVNVSSAGA
+1264 GKRFVNVSSAGA

-1294 VEPEYIDLISL
+1294 VEPEYMDLISL
-1305 SEAMYADFM
+1305 SEAMHADFM

-1403 AVTYLDRS
+1403 AVKYLDRS

-1421 IGGLSLLQ
+1421 IGYLSLLQ
-1429 YMYVRTKFVAVSFD
+1429 YMYVRTRFAAVPFD
-1443 VRTDAR
+1443 VKEPAKLSWDAD
-1449 VSLNVDLPDAS
+1449 VEGGS
-1460 LLDKVRLINVYMA
+1460 LLDKVRLIRIYLA
-1473 LDASDAGKELARA
+1473 LNASDAGKELARS
-1486 WGFRKM
+1486 WGLRNM
-1492 ARQKK
+1492 ARLKK
-1497 QMYGGVESLLE
+1497 QMRGEVESLIE
-1508 YAVQHPD
+1508 YAVPHPD

-1521 NAVPSVRGLLES
+1521 NAVPSVRGLLGS

-1539 MICDLLRELGEDSLA
+1539 LICDLLRELGEDSLA
-1554 DGICVWIMLQKETQE
+1554 DGICVWIMLQKETQQ
-1569 WSDDPG
+1569 WSNDPG
-1575 YLSALASV
+1575 YLAALSSV

-1589 VKGTR
+1589 VKDTR
-1594 VAMMRKRYT
+1594 VAKMSKRYQK
-1603 MPFSQIK
+1603 PFSRIK
-1610 SVGNGMKIDVK
+1610 AVGNGMKMDIG
-1621 YFKEEMQG
+1621 YFKEDVRGNRKEV
-1629 GRREILPGDTLAV
+1629 LPGDTLSV
-1642 GDKIVAVYSLWSQE
+1642 GDKVIAVYSLWSQE

-1662 ISVPRPAAL
+1662 VSVPRPAAL
-1671 SPADQLSGMMG
+1671 SPADQLSGMIG
-1682 GWFRGSAGLYPYSYR
+1682 GWARGASGVYPYCYR
-1697 EVRTDRTIYWVD
+1697 EVRSDRTIYWVD

-1716 VYEEKMFV
+1716 SFEEEMFV
-1724 TQEGKFVTP
+1724 MQEGKFVTP
-1733 AAEMECMYSPHYRAN
+1733 SAEMECMYSPHYRAN

>member
-33 HALASM
+33 HVLASM

-61 IKNEA
+61 IKKEA

-101 AKGFEDFG
+101 AKDFEDFG

-119 KMWKSSPDSLYNY
+119 NMWKSSPDSLYNY
-132 VQRHASRL
+132 VHRHASRL
-140 KRSRTASVYSGC
+140 KRSRTASAYSGC

-177 NDYEFALWSLLLK
+177 NDYEFALWSLLLR

-226 LKDGRKRLDMLGRFA
+226 VKDGRKRLEMLEEFA

-247 AVSLIAWQDLLQ
+247 AVSLIAWQELLQ
-259 HEFNEMEDKAS
+259 HEFDGMEDKAS

-276 FKEVLNGFLKR
+276 FKEVLNGFQKC

-307 ILRQMELKSVKVEFR
+307 MLRQMESKSVKAEFR

-329 LRNMDRIRVI
+329 LRNMDRIRVT

-388 ADFIYDKYTLS
+388 AEFIYDKYTLS
-399 VAHHDVKTG
+399 VAHHDVKSD
-408 GGNRKCVY
+408 GGNTKYVY

-431 ELLTSSGRSLCKVGN
+431 ELLTSSGRSLCKVDN

-458 IYEVLDQSRYDSHRL
+458 IYGVLDQSRYDSHRL

-516 YNPGDTLE
+516 YNPGDTLQ

-559 QTLVLNAFGSATGRF
+559 QTQTLNAFGSAAGRF

-603 DEFVLPTYDLHFDRF
+603 DEFVLPTYDLHFDTF

-653 NQELY
+653 NRELY

-726 AYWWPSGSD
+726 FYWWPSGSD

-760 RSSVSGLPMNYRL
+760 ESPVSGLPMNYRL

-779 VQAGSVMSGDTLSVD
+779 VVAGSVMSADTLSVD

-804 FALGASLKDG
+804 FALEASLKDG
-814 YGKAVFEVWRSEIL
+814 YGKTVSEVWRSEIL
-828 KVGYNDN
+828 KVGDNDDM
-835 KLPEPLDRFFRVLD
+835 LPEPLDRFFRVLD

-863 MWAVVELVD
+863 MWTVVELVD
-872 ETGTPCVDRWG
+872 ETGTPCVDLQG

-927 QAITWNRSWNRS
+927 QAITWNRSWK
-939 WNRPVTVPDFNL
+939 RPVTVPDFNL

-956 QDKAYPDTYCSV
+956 QDKAYPDSYCSV

-986 SEAVLNNRWY
+986 SETVMDNRWY

-1003 PVPYVSSV
+1003 PVPYVSHV

-1022 RLMYKSVSRDNA
+1022 RLMYKSASRNNA
-1034 VDYVRVEEASAE
+1034 VDYVSVEEASAD
-1046 MSVDAGLKLDS
+1046 MSAMGFS
-1057 DIASDHV
+1057 DTPAR
-1064 GQIDIRDDFST
+1064 IDIRDDFSA
-1075 TLAFEPFI
+1075 TLAFEPFL
-1083 YPSESGDACLS
+1083 YPSESGDARLN

-1120 RRDMLVTLPVKVSV
+1120 RRDMLVTLPAKVSV

-1140 YKGDSYVLNASV
+1140 YKGDGYVLNASV
-1152 SNLSDSTVDGVMTV
+1152 SNLSDSPLNGVVTV
-1166 EVYDGEKHEGVVPVQ
+1166 EVYDGNTYADVIPVQ

-1199 EIEVPDSLGL
+1199 KIEVPDSLGL

-1237 PDSQS
+1237 PDSQT

-1251 KHGDS
+1251 RPGDS
-1256 IQEIISML
+1256 IQEIRSML
-1264 GERFVNVSSAGA
+1264 GKRFVNVSSAGA

-1294 VEPEYIDLISL
+1294 VEPEYMDLISL
-1305 SEAMYADFM
+1305 SEAMHADFM

-1403 AVTYLDRS
+1403 AVKYLDRS

-1421 IGGLSLLQ
+1421 IGYLSLLQ
-1429 YMYVRTKFVAVSFD
+1429 YMYVRTRFAAVPFD
-1443 VRTDAR
+1443 VKEPAKLSWDAD
-1449 VSLNVDLPDAS
+1449 VEGGS
-1460 LLDKVRLINVYMA
+1460 LLDKVRLIRIYLA
-1473 LDASDAGKELARA
+1473 LNASDAGKELARS
-1486 WGFRKM
+1486 WGLRNM
-1492 ARQKK
+1492 ARLKK
-1497 QMYGGVESLLE
+1497 QMRGEVESLIE
-1508 YAVQHPD
+1508 YAVPHPD

-1521 NAVPSVRGLLES
+1521 NAVPSVRGLLGS

-1539 MICDLLRELGEDSLA
+1539 LICDLLRELGEDSLA
-1554 DGICVWIMLQKETQE
+1554 DGICVWIMLQKETQQ
-1569 WSDDPG
+1569 WSNDPG
-1575 YLSALASV
+1575 YLAALSSV

-1589 VKGTR
+1589 VKDTR
-1594 VAMMRKRYT
+1594 VAKMSKRYQK
-1603 MPFSQIK
+1603 PFSRIK
-1610 SVGNGMKIDVK
+1610 AVGNGMKMDIG
-1621 YFKEEMQG
+1621 YFKEDVRGNRKEV
-1629 GRREILPGDTLAV
+1629 LPGDTLSV
-1642 GDKIVAVYSLWSQE
+1642 GDKVIAVYSLWSQE

-1662 ISVPRPAAL
+1662 VSVPRPAAL
-1671 SPADQLSGMMG
+1671 SPADQLSGMIG
-1682 GWFRGSAGLYPYSYR
+1682 GWARGASGVYPYCYR
-1697 EVRTDRTIYWVD
+1697 EVRSDRTIYWVD

-1716 VYEEKMFV
+1716 SFEEEMFV
-1724 TQEGKFVTP
+1724 MQEGKFVTP
-1733 AAEMECMYSPHYRAN
+1733 SAEMECMYSPHYRAN

>member
-33 HALASM
+33 HVLASM

-61 IKNEA
+61 IKKEA

-101 AKGFEDFG
+101 AKDFEDFG

-140 KRSRTASVYSGC
+140 KRSRAASVYSGC

-177 NDYEFALWSLLLK
+177 NDYEFALWSLLLR

-226 LKDGRKRLDMLGRFA
+226 VKDGRKRLEMLEEFA

-247 AVSLIAWQDLLQ
+247 AVSLIADQELLQ

-294 EADIARGCTKVDR
+294 EVDIARGCTKVDR
-307 ILRQMELKSVKVEFR
+307 ILRQMELKSVKAEFR

-329 LRNMDRIRVI
+329 LRNMDRIRVT

-388 ADFIYDKYTLS
+388 AEFIYDKYTLS
-399 VAHHDVKTG
+399 VAHHDVKSD
-408 GGNRKCVY
+408 GGNTKYVY

-431 ELLTSSGRSLCKVGN
+431 ELLTSSGRSLCKVDN

-458 IYEVLDQSRYDSHRL
+458 IYGVLDQSRYDSHRL

-516 YNPGDTLE
+516 YNPGDTLQ

-539 DEGLDVKVVLRDSRG
+539 DEGLDVKVVRRDSRG

-559 QTLVLNAFGSATGRF
+559 QTLVLNAFGSAAGRF

-603 DEFVLPTYDLHFDRF
+603 DEFVLPTYDLQFDRI

-653 NQELY
+653 NRELY

-726 AYWWPSGSD
+726 FYWWPSGSD

-760 RSSVSGLPMNYRL
+760 KSPVSGLPMNYRL

-779 VQAGSVMSGDTLSVD
+779 VVAGSVMSGDTLSVD

-804 FALGASLKDG
+804 FALEASLKDG
-814 YGKAVFEVWRSEIL
+814 YGKTVSEVWRSEIL
-828 KVGYNDN
+828 KVGDNDDM
-835 KLPEPLDRFFRVLD
+835 LPEPLDRFFRVLD

-863 MWAVVELVD
+863 MWTVVELVD
-872 ETGTPCVDRWG
+872 ETGTPCVDLQG

-927 QAITWNRSWNRS
+927 QAITWNRSWK
-939 WNRPVTVPDFNL
+939 RPVTVPDFNL

-956 QDKAYPDTYCSV
+956 QDKAYPDSYCRV

-986 SEAVLNNRWY
+986 SETVMDNRWY

-1003 PVPYVSSV
+1003 PVPYVSHV
-1011 AGVDAGHYSPH
+1011 AGVDAGHHSPH
-1022 RLMYKSVSRDNA
+1022 GLMYKSASRNNA
-1034 VDYVRVEEASAE
+1034 VDYVSVEEASAD
-1046 MSVDAGLKLDS
+1046 MSAMGFS
-1057 DIASDHV
+1057 DTPAR
-1064 GQIDIRDDFST
+1064 IDIRDDFST
-1075 TLAFEPFI
+1075 TLAFEPFL
-1083 YPSESGDACLS
+1083 YPSESGDARLD

-1120 RRDMLVTLPVKVSV
+1120 RREMLVTLPAKVSV
-1134 AAPSYL
+1134 SAPSYL
-1140 YKGDSYVLNASV
+1140 YKGDSYVLNSSV
-1152 SNLSDSTVDGVMTV
+1152 SNLSDSPLNGVVTV
-1166 EVYDGEKHEGVVPVQ
+1166 EVYYGETYKDAAPVQ
-1181 VLSRNVRVPAG
+1181 VLSKNVRVPAG

-1251 KHGDS
+1251 KPGDS
-1256 IQEIISML
+1256 IQEIRSML

-1276 EYVEV
+1276 EYAEV
-1281 PLMDMLRESIPSV
+1281 SLMDMLRKSLPSV
-1294 VEPEYIDLISL
+1294 VEPEYMDLISL

-1403 AVTYLDRS
+1403 AVKYLDRS
-1411 FFNKDHDRKH
+1411 FFNKDHDRKR
-1421 IGGLSLLQ
+1421 IGCLSLLQ
-1429 YMYVRTKFVAVSFD
+1429 YMYVRTRFAAVPFD
-1443 VRTDAR
+1443 VKEPAKLSWDAD
-1449 VSLNVDLPDAS
+1449 VEGGS
-1460 LLDKVRLINVYMA
+1460 LLDKVRLIRIYMA
-1473 LDASDAGKELARA
+1473 LNASDAGKELARS
-1486 WGFRKM
+1486 WGLRNM
-1492 ARQKK
+1492 ARLKK
-1497 QMYGGVESLLE
+1497 QMRGKVESLIE
-1508 YAVQHPD
+1508 YAVPHPS

-1554 DGICVWIMLQKETQE
+1554 DGICVWIMLQKETQQ
-1569 WSDDPG
+1569 WSNDPG
-1575 YLSALASV
+1575 YLAALSSV

-1589 VKGTR
+1589 VKDTR
-1594 VAMMRKRYT
+1594 VAKMSKCYQK
-1603 MPFSQIK
+1603 PFSRIK
-1610 SVGNGMKIDVK
+1610 AVGNGMKMDIG
-1621 YFKEEMQG
+1621 YFKEDVRGNRKEV
-1629 GRREILPGDTLAV
+1629 LPGDTLSV
-1642 GDKIVAVYSLWSQE
+1642 GDKVIAVYSLWSQE

-1662 ISVPRPAAL
+1662 VSVPRPAAL
-1671 SPADQLSGMMG
+1671 SPADQLSGMIG
-1682 GWFRGSAGLYPYSYR
+1682 GWARGSSGVYPYCYR
-1697 EVRTDRTIYWVD
+1697 EVRSDRTIYWVD

-1716 VYEEKMFV
+1716 SFEEEMFV
-1724 TQEGKFVTP
+1724 MQEGKFVTP
-1733 AAEMECMYSPHYRAN
+1733 SAEMECMYSPHYRAN

>member
-1 MKRIFPLILFS
+1 MKRIFLFIS
-12 FLCLVLAS
+12 FFFLCLVLVS
-20 SYPND
+20 SYSYD
-25 KATSRRGT
+25 KTESRRNDSGNHVLT
-33 HALASM
+33 SM
-39 WKDYEEAAEA
+39 WKAYGKAVEDD
-49 GLPQSMMEISAE
+49 LPQKMMEISAR
-61 IKNEA
+61 IKEEA
-66 FRRRLPW
+66 FKRRLPW

-87 NRNWKLRDSLNTAA
+87 SRNWKLRDSLYAEA
-101 AKGFEDFG
+101 EKGFSAFG

-152 NPFSLSVALSSI
+152 NPFSQSMSLNSI
-164 LGPCSE
+164 LNPCSE
-170 SVLNSVD
+170 AVLKDLD
-177 NDYEFALWSLLLK
+177 NDYEFALWSLLLR

-197 AARTI
+197 AEMTMAEM
-202 DALKASFGNS
+202 KKSFGNS
-212 YPASAFLELFEIDV
+212 YPSAAFLELFEIDV
-226 LKDGRKRLDMLGRFA
+226 LKDDRKRLEMLEEFA

-247 AVSLIAWQDLLQ
+247 AVSLIAGQELYQ
-259 HEFNEMEDKAS
+259 HEFDEMEDKAS

-276 FKEVLNGFLKR
+276 FKEVLNGFQKC

-307 ILRQMELKSVKVEFR
+307 ILRQMELKSVKAEFR

-388 ADFIYDKYTLS
+388 AEFIYDKYTLS
-399 VAHHDVKTG
+399 VAHHDVKSD
-408 GGNRKCVY
+408 GGNTKYVY

-431 ELLTSSGRSLCKVGN
+431 ELLTSSGRSLCKVDN
-446 VVLEGFTPVPDK
+446 VVLEGFTHVPDK
-458 IYEVLDQSRYDSHRL
+458 IYGVLDQSRNDSHRL

-516 YNPGDTLE
+516 YNPGDTLQ

-559 QTLVLNAFGSATGRF
+559 QTQTLNAFGSAAGRF

-603 DEFVLPTYDLHFDRF
+603 DEFVLPTYDLQFDRF

-726 AYWWPSGSD
+726 VYWWPSGSD

-760 RSSVSGLPMNYRL
+760 KSPVSGLPMNYRL

-779 VQAGSVMSGDTLSVD
+779 VMTGSIMSGDTLSVD

-804 FALGASLKDG
+804 LALEASLKDG
-814 YGKAVFEVWRSEIL
+814 HGKTVSEVWRSEIL
-828 KVGYNDN
+828 KVGDNDDM
-835 KLPEPLDRFFRVLD
+835 LPEPLDRFFRVLD
-849 ADRVRFQIGSAVKP
+849 DDRVRFQIGSAVKP
-863 MWAVVELVD
+863 MWIVVELVD

-921 AGFRNS
+921 TGFRNS
-927 QAITWNRSWNRS
+927 QAITWNRSWK
-939 WNRPVTVPDFNL
+939 RPVTVPDFNL

-956 QDKAYPDTYCSV
+956 QDKAYPDSYCSV

-986 SEAVLNNRWY
+986 SEAVHNNRWY

-1003 PVPYVSSV
+1003 PVPYVSSL

-1022 RLMYKSVSRDNA
+1022 RLMYKSVLRDNA

-1057 DIASDHV
+1057 DMASDHV

-1083 YPSESGDACLS
+1083 YPSASGDARLN

-1107 MFAHDKNMNNTVV
+1107 MFAHDKNMNNTVI
-1120 RRDMLVTLPVKVSV
+1120 RRDMFVTLPVKVSV

-1166 EVYDGEKHEGVVPVQ
+1166 EVYDGEKHEGVAPVQ

-1192 GSAAAGF
+1192 GSTASGF
-1199 EIEVPDSLGL
+1199 EIQVPDSLGL
-1209 KVVFAGCMES
+1209 KVVFAGCMEA

-1227 DGVFVTVPVR
+1227 DGVFVTVPVM
-1237 PDSQS
+1237 PDSQT

-1251 KHGDS
+1251 KPGDS
-1256 IQEIISML
+1256 IQEIRSML

-1276 EYVEV
+1276 EYAEV
-1281 PLMDMLRESIPSV
+1281 SLMDMLRESIPSV
-1294 VEPEYIDLISL
+1294 AEPEYMDLISL

-1324 GHEELKPY
+1324 GLEELKPY

-1385 HLFYGED
+1385 HLSYGED
-1392 ALDVYDDMATD
+1392 ALDVYDEMTTD
-1403 AVTYLDRS
+1403 AVKYLDRNV
-1411 FFNKDHDRKH
+1411 FKNDNAGKRT
-1421 IGGLSLLQ
+1421 GGLSLLQ
-1429 YMYVRTKFVAVSFD
+1429 YMYVRTKFVAVPFD

-1486 WGFRKM
+1486 WRFRKM

-1497 QMYGGVESLLE
+1497 QMYGELESLLE

-1539 MICDLLRELGEDSLA
+1539 MICDLLRELGEDRIA
-1554 DGICVWIMLQKETQE
+1554 DGICVWIMLQKETQQ
-1569 WSDDPG
+1569 WSNDPG
-1575 YLSALASV
+1575 YLDALSSV

-1589 VKGTR
+1589 VKDTR
-1594 VAMMRKRYT
+1594 VAKMSKCYQK
-1603 MPFSQIK
+1603 PFSRIK
-1610 SVGNGMKIDVK
+1610 AVGNGMKMDIGYFMEDVRGNR
-1621 YFKEEMQG
+1621 KEV
-1629 GRREILPGDTLAV
+1629 LPGDTLTV
-1642 GDKIVAVYSLWSQE
+1642 GDKVIAVYSLWSQE

-1662 ISVPRPAAL
+1662 VSVPRPAAL
-1671 SPADQLSGMMG
+1671 SPADQLSGMIG
-1682 GWFRGSAGLYPYSYR
+1682 GWARGSSGVYPYCYR
-1697 EVRTDRTIYWVD
+1697 EVRSDRTIYWVD

-1716 VYEEKMFV
+1716 SFEEEMFV
-1724 TQEGKFVTP
+1724 MQEGKFVTP
-1733 AAEMECMYSPHYRAN
+1733 SAEMECMYSPHYRAN